1 MLKEYLESI
10 KDLTPES
17 NELTHRT
24 FLQILLISLKDDFN
38 TEFKIEHEPK
48 KDKQGGQPDFRVSYQ
63 GLNIGYIE
71 NKRVGTDLIQL
82 LKSDQILKYLEL
94 NPNLMLTDYLNFV
107 WVGKDENNAP
117 LIKKEISVSSLDE
130 LSKPLKPNPQT
141 ECDLVELFKSFFN
154 YEAAPIT
161 NAKDFATHLSA
172 PTKYLKDALIQYQ
185 EKAQVSSIFNNF
197 KEYLYEELSF
207 EDFSDALAQTLTYS
221 LFLAKLNHP
230 FEKINLDNV
239 RSSIPENFAVIR
251 EMADF
256 LKKLD
261 AIKEIQW
268 LLDEILSLINH
279 VNMDS
284 IIKDLNDDKD
294 PYLHFYET
302 FLSAYDPKLREKKG
316 VYYTPDSVVKFII
329 NALDSLL
336 KTHFKDA
343 PLGLKSALDNENIK
357 LLDFATGTGTFLL
370 EAFRKAL
377 ETRKTSDGGT
387 STKEDKYQNLLKQF
401 YGFEYLIAPYAIA
414 HLNLSQAFKEE
425 FKKPLKEND
434 ALQIILTNTLIQPSE
449 IAADR
454 GLQPIF
460 EKELK
465 SAQEIKK
472 DEKILIITGNPPYS
486 GASSNEGL
494 FEWEVRATYGIEPE
508 FQTIEIERNVKL
520 TDKIKKLLKNIQTQN
535 EGDKS
540 VKNTNKDAL
549 KNLKK
554 LHSKYKLQKEKNPKW
569 LLDDYVKFM
578 RFAQNKIESL
588 GHGLFGFI
596 SNNAFLDNPT
606 FRGLRRSLL
615 ECYDELYIL
624 NLHGNARKKEE
635 TPQGAKDENV
645 FNIMQGV
652 SINLFVKKA
661 QATKQKILQKI
672 YYYDVYGERAEKYDF
687 LAQNDLNSIEWLE
700 LAPREPFYLLIPQK
714 TSLLDEYEQG
724 FSVQDMFQVGSTGIC
739 SQRDH
744 VVFHK
749 DKESLLKLLKDFST
763 LEPSE
768 LRRIYN
774 IKKDGRDWRLEYAIK
789 DVKANANNLE
799 EYIVSCQYRPFD
811 FYYTYYTGKSKSFIA
826 YPRGEVF
833 KHMLPPPTNPKTP
846 NQTCKNVALNIARQS
861 KMHGEWR
868 YVMAHKELVDI
879 NLIASAGS
887 MGVGYNYPICQFN
900 NPNYTENFTP
910 EFRSFIDKHY
920 NHSFEP
926 LEVLGY
932 IYALLYSPNYRKRY
946 EEFLKADYPKILFTN
961 NKDLFRVLSL
971 LGIELIGLHVL
982 NQESLNHSFEKLK
995 DATIGG
1001 SYYKEAHER
1010 NPIIKKPSYNEPE
1023 QRLYINHSAY
1033 FRGVSEEIYN
1043 YMIGG
1048 YGVLDKYLKSHKNE
1062 SCNFDHVSNIIKV
1075 IARTIEIQKTLGFLT
1090 SDLPHLKG
1098 NDSQALM
1105 QEILQNP
1112 PPPPHLIPIS
1122 PLSYRAKPKP
1132 SEILTLMPHSSAKKQ
1147 AITISIAEA
1156 EVQPSLYSVLP
1167 NLALICDRGS
1177 KVSPIS
1183 NVFVTNM
1190 LCDLHVN
1197 GSGSYAFLLYRLE

>member
-10 KDLTPES
+10 KDLTSEK
-17 NELTHRT
+17 NELTHRF
-24 FLQILLISLKDDFN
+24 FLHNLLDKLKNHFN
-38 TEFKIEHEPK
+38 KEFKIEHEPER
-48 KDKQGGQPDFRVSYQ
+48 KQGSQPDFRVSYQ
-63 GLNIGYIE
+63 GLNIGYVE
-71 NKRVGTDLIQL
+71 NKRVGTNLRQL
-82 LKSDQILKYLEL
+82 LESDQILKYLEL
-94 NPNLMLTDYLNFV
+94 NPNLMLTDYLKFM
-107 WVGKDENNAP
+107 WVGKDEKNAP
-117 LIKKEISVSSLDE
+117 SIKKEISVASPDE
-130 LSKPLKPNPQT
+130 LSKSLKPNPQT
-141 ECDLVELFKSFFN
+141 ERDLIELFKSFFN
-154 YEAAPIT
+154 HEAAPIT
-161 NAKDFATHLSA
+161 NAKDFATHLS
-172 PTKYLKDALIQYQ
+172 PRTRYLKDALIKYQ
-185 EKAQVSSIFNNF
+185 DKAQVSSIFKNF

-239 RSSIPENFAVIR
+239 RSSIPKNFAVIR

-261 AIKEIQW
+261 EIKEIQW
-268 LLDEILSLINH
+268 LLNEILSSINH
-279 VNMDS
+279 VDMDS
-284 IIKDLNDDKD
+284 ILKDLNDDKD

-302 FLSAYDPKLREKKG
+302 FLSAYDPKLRESKG

-336 KTHFKDA
+336 KTRFKDA

-377 ETRKTSDGGT
+377 EMRKTSDGGI

-434 ALQIILTNTLIQPSE
+434 ALKIILTNTLIQPSE
-449 IAADR
+449 IAAYR

-460 EKELK
+460 EKELS

-494 FEWEVRATYGIEPE
+494 FEWEVKATYGIEPE
-508 FQTIEIERNVKL
+508 FQTIEIEKKVKL
-520 TDKIKKLLKNIQTQN
+520 TAKIQTLLKNVQKQK
-535 EGDKS
+535 EGS
-540 VKNTNKDAL
+540 SKDAL
-549 KNLKK
+549 KALKNF
-554 LHSKYKLQKEKNPKW
+554 HSKYKLQKEKNPKW
-569 LLDDYVKFM
+569 LLDDYMKFM

-624 NLHGNARKKEE
+624 NLHGNARKKEK

-661 QATKQKILQKI
+661 QATKKI
-672 YYYDVYGERAEKYDF
+672 YYYDVYGERAEKYAF

-714 TSLLDEYEQG
+714 TPLLDEYEQG
-724 FSVQDMFQVGSTGIC
+724 FSVQDMFQISSVGITTG
-739 SQRDH
+739 
-744 VVFHK
+744 K
-749 DKESLLKLLKDFST
+749 DRIFIANNTESLK
-763 LEPSE
+763 EQV
-768 LRRIYN
+768 LRYCN
-774 IKKDGRDWRLEYAIK
+774 EFNEQYIK
-789 DVKANANNLE
+789 D
-799 EYIVSCQYRPFD
+799 IHYRPFD
-811 FYYTYYTGKSKSFIA
+811 IRKVYYDTKKLERARENT
-826 YPRGEVF
+826 F
-833 KHMLPPPTNPKTP
+833 KHMLPPPPPTNPKTP
-846 NQTCKNVALNIARQS
+846 NQMRKNVALNIARQS

-887 MGVGYNYPICQFN
+887 MGVGYNYPLYQFRD
-900 NPNYTENFTP
+900 PNYTENFTP

-926 LEVLGY
+926 LEILGY

-946 EEFLKADYPKILFTN
+946 EDFLKADYPKILFTK
-961 NKDLFRVLSL
+961 NKDLFRALSL

-982 NQESLNHSFEKLK
+982 NKESLNYSFEKLK
-995 DATIGG
+995 DATIGE
-1001 SYYKEAHER
+1001 SRYSPSDKLTEAHER
-1010 NPIIKKPSYNEPE
+1010 NPIIKKPSHNEPE

-1033 FRGVSEEIYN
+1033 FVGVSQEIYD
-1043 YMIGG
+1043 YRIGG
-1048 YGVLDKYLKSHKNE
+1048 YCVLDKYLKSHKNE

-1098 NDSQALM
+1098 NDSKALI

-1112 PPPPHLIPIS
+1112 PPPI
-1122 PLSYRAKPKP
+1122 
-1132 SEILTLMPHSSAKKQ
+1132 
-1147 AITISIAEA
+1147 
-1156 EVQPSLYSVLP
+1156 
-1167 NLALICDRGS
+1167 
-1177 KVSPIS
+1177 
-1183 NVFVTNM
+1183 
-1190 LCDLHVN
+1190 
-1197 GSGSYAFLLYRLE
+1197 

>member
-1 MLKEYLESI
+1 MLKEYLEGI
-10 KDLTPES
+10 KDLTPEK
-17 NELTHRT
+17 NELTHRF
-24 FLQILLISLKDDFN
+24 FLHNLLDKLKNHFN
-38 TEFKIEHEPK
+38 KEFKIEHEPER
-48 KDKQGGQPDFRVSYQ
+48 KQGSQPDFRISYQ

-71 NKRVGTDLIQL
+71 NKRVGTDLRKIVESE
-82 LKSDQILKYLEL
+82 KSKQILKYLEL
-94 NPNLMLTDYLNFV
+94 NPNLMLTDYLNFM

-117 LIKKEISVSSLDE
+117 LIKKEISVASLDE

-141 ECDLVELFKSFFN
+141 ERDLIGFFKGFFN
-154 YEAAPIT
+154 YESAPIT
-161 NAKDFATHLSA
+161 NAKDFATHLSV

-185 EKAQVSSIFNNF
+185 KDEQVSSIFKNF

-207 EDFSDALAQTLTYS
+207 EDFSDAFAQTLTYS

-230 FEKINLDNV
+230 CEKINLDNV
-239 RSSIPENFAVIR
+239 RSSIPKNFAVIR

-268 LLDEILSLINH
+268 LLNEILSLINH
-279 VNMDS
+279 VDMDS

-336 KTHFKDA
+336 KTRFKDA

-377 ETRKTSDGGT
+377 EVRKTSDGGT

-449 IAADR
+449 IVAYR
-454 GLQPIF
+454 GLSPIF

-465 SAQEIKK
+465 SAQEIKRN
-472 DEKILIITGNPPYS
+472 ENILIITGNPPYS

-494 FEWEVRATYGIEPE
+494 FEWEVKATYGIEPE
-508 FQTIEIERNVKL
+508 FQTIEVEKNAKL
-520 TDKIKKLLKNIQTQN
+520 TDKIQTLLNNIQKQKESGN
-535 EGDKS
+535 NND
-540 VKNTNKDAL
+540 L
-549 KNLKK
+549 KKLKK

-635 TPQGAKDENV
+635 TPQGTKDENV

-661 QATKQKILQKI
+661 QTTKQKIH
-672 YYYDVYGERAEKYDF
+672 YYDVYGQRAEKYAF

-700 LAPREPFYLLIPQK
+700 LTPRAPFYLLLPLK
-714 TSLLDEYEQG
+714 TPLLEEYEQG
-724 FSVQDMFQVGSTGIC
+724 FSVQDMFQVGGTGIC
-739 SQRDH
+739 SKRDH

-749 DKESLLKLLKDFST
+749 DKGSLLKLLKDFST

-768 LRRIYN
+768 LHRKYDIEDTEGWKLGRAIEN
-774 IKKDGRDWRLEYAIK
+774 VKKNQHELEK
-789 DVKANANNLE
+789 
-799 EYIVSCQYRPFD
+799 YIVSCQYRPFD
-811 FYYTYYTGKSKSFIA
+811 YRWTYYTDKSCGFLA
-826 YPRGEVF
+826 RPVYDVF
-833 KHMLPPPTNPKTP
+833 KHMLPPPPPQQNPKTP
-846 NQTCKNVALNIARQS
+846 NQTRKNVALNTPRQLKNNDKS
-861 KMHGEWR
+861 WTQCFISSS
-868 YVMAHKELVDI
+868 I
-879 NLIASAGS
+879 NDQGLSSGGNGAG
-887 MGVGYNYPICQFN
+887 VNYPLYQFRD
-900 NPNYTENFTP
+900 PNYTENFTP

-961 NKDLFRVLSL
+961 NKDLFMVLSL

-982 NQESLNHSFEKLK
+982 NKESLNHSFEKLK
-995 DATIGG
+995 DATIGE
-1001 SYYKEAHER
+1001 SCYKEER
-1010 NPIIKKPSYNEPE
+1010 NPTISKKPSYNEPE

-1033 FRGVSEEIYN
+1033 FRGVSEEIYH

-1062 SCNFDHVSNIIKV
+1062 SCNFDHVRNIIKV

-1098 NDSQALM
+1098 NDSEALM

-1132 SEILTLMPHSSAKKQ
+1132 SEILTLMPHSSAKKR
-1147 AITISIAEA
+1147 AITISTA
-1156 EVQPSLYSVLP
+1156 EVGDQLSPYSALS
-1167 NLALICDRGS
+1167 NLALVCDRGS
-1177 KVSPIS
+1177 KVSSIS

-1197 GSGSYAFLLYRLE
+1197 GSGSYAFLLFRLKMSE

>member
-1 MLKEYLESI
+1 MLKEYLEGI
-10 KDLTPES
+10 KDLTPEK
-17 NELTHRT
+17 NELTHRL
-24 FLQILLISLKDDFN
+24 FLHNLLDKLKNHFN
-38 TEFKIEHEPK
+38 KEFKIEHEPER
-48 KDKQGGQPDFRVSYQ
+48 KQGSQPDFRISYQ
-63 GLNIGYIE
+63 GLSIGYIE
-71 NKRVGTDLIQL
+71 NKRAGTNLSQL

-94 NPNLMLTDYLNFV
+94 NPNLMLTDYLNFM

-117 LIKKEISVSSLDE
+117 LIKKEISVASLDE
-130 LSKPLKPNPQT
+130 LSKPLKPKPQT
-141 ECDLVELFKSFFN
+141 ERDLIELFKSFFN
-154 YEAAPIT
+154 HEAAPIT
-161 NAKDFATHLSA
+161 NAKDFATHLS
-172 PTKYLKDALIQYQ
+172 PHTKYLKDALIKYQ
-185 EKAQVSSIFNNF
+185 EKAQVSSIFKNF

-239 RSSIPENFAVIR
+239 RSSIPKNFAVIR

-268 LLDEILSLINH
+268 LLNEILSSINH
-279 VNMDS
+279 VDMDS
-284 IIKDLNDDKD
+284 ILKDLNDDKD

-336 KTHFKDA
+336 KTRFKDA
-343 PLGLKSALDNENIK
+343 PLGLKSTLDNENIK

-377 ETRKTSDGGT
+377 EVRKTSDGGT

-434 ALQIILTNTLIQPSE
+434 ALKIILTNTLIQPSE
-449 IAADR
+449 IAAYR
-454 GLQPIF
+454 GLNPIF
-460 EKELK
+460 ETELLN
-465 SAQEIKK
+465 AQEIKK
-472 DEKILIITGNPPYS
+472 DENILIITGNPPYS

-494 FEWEVRATYGIEPE
+494 FEWEVKATYGIEPE
-508 FQTIEIERNVKL
+508 FQTIEIEKKVKL
-520 TDKIKKLLKNIQTQN
+520 TAKIQTLLKNIQTQKQ
-535 EGDKS
+535 GDKS
-540 VKNTNKDAL
+540 VKNTDKDAL
-549 KNLKK
+549 KNLKQI
-554 LHSKYKLQKEKNPKW
+554 HSKYKLQDEKNPKW
-569 LLDDYVKFM
+569 ILDDYVKFM

-624 NLHGNARKKEE
+624 NLHGNARKKEK

-645 FNIMQGV
+645 FNIKQGV

-661 QATKQKILQKI
+661 QTTKQKIH
-672 YYYDVYGERAEKYDF
+672 YYDVYGERAEKYAF
-687 LAQNDLNSIEWLE
+687 LAQNDLKSIEWLE
-700 LAPREPFYLLIPQK
+700 LAPREPFYLLLPLK
-714 TSLLDEYEQG
+714 TRLLDEYEQG
-724 FSVQDMFQVGSTGIC
+724 FSVQKMFQISSVGIVTG
-739 SQRDH
+739 
-744 VVFHK
+744 K
-749 DKESLLKLLKDFST
+749 DRIFIANNTESLKEQVLKYCNEFN
-763 LEPSE
+763 EFNE
-768 LRRIYN
+768 QY
-774 IKKDGRDWRLEYAIK
+774 IK
-789 DVKANANNLE
+789 D
-799 EYIVSCQYRPFD
+799 IHYRPFD
-811 FYYTYYTGKSKSFIA
+811 IRKVYYDTKKLERARENT
-826 YPRGEVF
+826 F
-833 KHMLPPPTNPKTP
+833 KHMLPPPPPTNPKTP
-846 NQTCKNVALNIARQS
+846 NQTRKNVALNTPRQLKNNDKS
-861 KMHGEWR
+861 WTQCFISSC
-868 YVMAHKELVDI
+868 I
-879 NLIASAGS
+879 NDQGLSSGGNGAG
-887 MGVGYNYPICQFN
+887 VNYPLYQFRD
-900 NPNYTENFTP
+900 PNYTENFTP

-946 EEFLKADYPKILFTN
+946 EDFLKADYPKILFTED
-961 NKDLFRVLSL
+961 KDLFRILSL

-982 NQESLNHSFEKLK
+982 NQESLNYSFEKLK
-995 DATIGG
+995 DATIGE
-1001 SYYKEAHER
+1001 SVYKEER
-1010 NPIIKKPSYNEPE
+1010 NPIIKKPSHNE

-1033 FRGVSEEIYN
+1033 FVGVSQEIYD
-1043 YMIGG
+1043 YRIGG
-1048 YGVLDKYLKSHKNE
+1048 YCVLDKYLKSHKDE
-1062 SCNFDHVSNIIKV
+1062 SCDFDHVSNIIKV

-1132 SEILTLMPHSSAKKQ
+1132 SETLTLMVHSSAKKQ
-1147 AITISIAEA
+1147 AITTSTAEA
-1156 EVQPSLYSVLP
+1156 EVQPSLYSALS

-1197 GSGSYAFLLYRLE
+1197 GSGSYAFLLYRLK

>member
-10 KDLTPES
+10 KDLTPEK
-17 NELTHRT
+17 NELTHRPS
-24 FLQILLISLKDDFN
+24 LYNLLDGLKKNFN
-38 TEFKIEHEPK
+38 KEFKIEHEPK

-71 NKRVGTDLIQL
+71 NKRVGTNLSQL

-94 NPNLMLTDYLNFV
+94 NPNLMLTDYLNFM
-107 WVGKDENNAP
+107 WVGKDEKNAP
-117 LIKKEISVSSLDE
+117 LNKKEISIASLDE

-141 ECDLVELFKSFFN
+141 ERDLIELFKSFFN
-154 YEAAPIT
+154 HEAAPIT
-161 NAKDFATHLSA
+161 NAKDFATHLS
-172 PTKYLKDALIQYQ
+172 PRTKYLKDALIKYQ

-239 RSSIPENFAVIR
+239 RSSIPKNFAVIR

-261 AIKEIQW
+261 EIEEIQW
-268 LLDEILSLINH
+268 LLNEILSSINH
-279 VNMDS
+279 VDMDS
-284 IIKDLNDDKD
+284 ILKDLNDDKD

-336 KTHFKDA
+336 KMHFKDA

-377 ETRKTSDGGT
+377 ETRKTSDGGI

-508 FQTIEIERNVKL
+508 FQTIEIEKKVKL
-520 TDKIKKLLKNIQTQN
+520 TDKIKKLLNNIQTQKQ
-535 EGDKS
+535 GDKS
-540 VKNTNKDAL
+540 VKNTNKNAL
-549 KNLKK
+549 KNLKQ

-635 TPQGAKDENV
+635 TPQGTKDENV

-661 QATKQKILQKI
+661 QTTKQKIH
-672 YYYDVYGERAEKYDF
+672 YYDVYGQRAEKYAF
-687 LAQNDLNSIEWLE
+687 LAQHDLNSINWLE
-700 LAPREPFYLLIPQK
+700 LAPREPFYLLLPLK
-714 TSLLDEYEQG
+714 TPLLDEYEQG
-724 FSVQDMFQVGSTGIC
+724 FSVQDMFQVGGTGIC
-739 SQRDH
+739 SKKDH

-749 DKESLLKLLKDFST
+749 DKKSLLELLKDFSI

-768 LRRIYN
+768 LRRKY
-774 IKKDGRDWRLEYAIK
+774 DIK
-789 DVKANANNLE
+789 DAEGWKLGRAIENVKKNQHELE
-799 EYIVSCQYRPFD
+799 KYIVLCQYRPFD
-811 FYYTYYTGKSKSFIA
+811 YRWTYYTDKSCGFLA
-826 YPRGEVF
+826 RPVYDVF
-833 KHMLPPPTNPKTP
+833 KHMLPPPPPTNPKAP
-846 NQTCKNVALNIARQS
+846 NQTRKNVALITSRRFCQS
-861 KMHGEWR
+861 QK
-868 YVMAHKELVDI
+868 
-879 NLIASAGS
+879 S
-887 MGVGYNYPICQFN
+887 GVGFVSNKISDLRTWTCPGMEGGDYVNPLYHS
-900 NPNYTENFTP
+900 PNYTENFTP
-910 EFRSFIDKHY
+910 KFRSFIDKHY

-982 NQESLNHSFEKLK
+982 NKESLNYSFEKLK
-995 DATIGG
+995 DATIGE
-1001 SYYKEAHER
+1001 SCYKEAHDR
-1010 NPIIKKPSYNEPE
+1010 NPIISKKPSYNEPE

-1033 FRGVSEEIYN
+1033 FVGVSQEIYN
-1043 YMIGG
+1043 YRIGG
-1048 YGVLDKYLKSHKNE
+1048 YCVLDKYLKSHKGE
-1062 SCNFDHVSNIIKV
+1062 SCDFDHVSNIIKV

-1098 NDSQALM
+1098 NDSEALM

-1147 AITISIAEA
+1147 ATTISTAEA

-1167 NLALICDRGS
+1167 NLALVCDRGS

>member
-1 MLKEYLESI
+1 MLKEYLEGI
-10 KDLTPES
+10 KDITHES
-17 NELTHRT
+17 NELTHRA
-24 FLQILLISLKDDFN
+24 FLQILLKGLKDNFN
-38 TEFKIEHEPK
+38 KEFKIEHEPK

-71 NKRVGTDLIQL
+71 NKRVGTDLDQL
-82 LKSDQILKYLEL
+82 LKSDQVLKYLEL

-107 WVGKDENNAP
+107 WVGKDEESKP
-117 LIKKEISVSSLDE
+117 LIKREISVASLDE
-130 LSKPLKPNPQT
+130 LSKPLKPKPQT
-141 ECDLVELFKSFFN
+141 ECDLIELFKSFFN
-154 YEAAPIT
+154 NEPAPIT
-161 NAKDFATHLSA
+161 NAKDFATHLS
-172 PTKYLKDALIQYQ
+172 PCTKYLKDALIKYQ
-185 EKAQVSSIFNNF
+185 EKEQVSSIFNNF

-239 RSSIPENFAVIR
+239 RSSIPKNFAVIR

-261 AIKEIQW
+261 EIKEIQW
-268 LLDEILSLINH
+268 LLNEILSSINH
-279 VNMDS
+279 VDMDS
-284 IIKDLNDDKD
+284 ILKDLNDDKD

-302 FLSAYDPKLREKKG
+302 FLSAYDPKLRESKG

-377 ETRKTSDGGT
+377 EMRKTSDGGT

-434 ALQIILTNTLIQPSE
+434 ALKIILTNTLIQPSE
-449 IAADR
+449 IVAHR

-472 DEKILIITGNPPYS
+472 DENILIITGNPPYS
-486 GASSNEGL
+486 GASENKGL
-494 FEWEVRATYGIEPE
+494 FEWEVKATYGIEPK

-520 TDKIKKLLKNIQTQN
+520 TDKIQTLLKNIQKQK
-535 EGDKS
+535 ESGS
-540 VKNTNKDAL
+540 KNAL
-549 KNLKK
+549 KELKS

-578 RFAQNKIESL
+578 RFAQNKIKSL

-661 QATKQKILQKI
+661 QTTKQKIF
-672 YYYDVYGERAEKYDF
+672 YYDVYGQRAEKYAF

-700 LAPREPFYLLIPQK
+700 LTPREPFYLLIPQE
-714 TSLLDEYEQG
+714 TPLLEEYEQG
-724 FSVQDMFQVGSTGIC
+724 FSVQDMFKISSVGITTG
-739 SQRDH
+739 
-744 VVFHK
+744 K
-749 DKESLLKLLKDFST
+749 DRIFIANNTESLKEQVLKYCNEFNEQCVKD
-763 LEPSE
+763 
-768 LRRIYN
+768 IH
-774 IKKDGRDWRLEYAIK
+774 
-789 DVKANANNLE
+789 
-799 EYIVSCQYRPFD
+799 YRPFD
-811 FYYTYYTGKSKSFIA
+811 IRKVYYDTKKLERARENT
-826 YPRGEVF
+826 F
-833 KHMLPPPTNPKTP
+833 KHMLPPPPPTNPKTP
-846 NQTCKNVALNIARQS
+846 NQTHKNVALNTPRQLKNNDKS
-861 KMHGEWR
+861 WTQCFISSS
-868 YVMAHKELVDI
+868 I
-879 NLIASAGS
+879 NDQGLSSGGNGAG
-887 MGVGYNYPICQFN
+887 VNYPLYQFRD
-900 NPNYTENFTP
+900 PNYTENFTP

-920 NHSFEP
+920 SHSFEP

-946 EEFLKADYPKILFTN
+946 EDFLKADYPKILFTN
-961 NKDLFRVLSL
+961 NKDLFRTLSL

-995 DATIGG
+995 DATIGE
-1001 SYYKEAHER
+1001 SYYKEEH
-1010 NPIIKKPSYNEPE
+1010 NPIISKKPSHNEPE

-1033 FRGVSEEIYN
+1033 FRGVSQEIYD
-1043 YMIGG
+1043 YRIGG
-1048 YGVLDKYLKSHKNE
+1048 YCVLDKYLKSHKGE
-1062 SCNFDHVSNIIKV
+1062 PCDFDHVTNIIKV
-1075 IARTIEIQKTLGFLT
+1075 IARTIEIQKMLGFLT

-1098 NDSQALM
+1098 NDSEALM
-1105 QEILQNP
+1105 QEILQN

-1132 SEILTLMPHSSAKKQ
+1132 LEILTLMAHSSAKKQ
-1147 AITISIAEA
+1147 ATTISIAEA
-1156 EVQPSLYSVLP
+1156 EVQPSLYSALS
-1167 NLALICDRGS
+1167 NLALVCDRGS

-1197 GSGSYAFLLYRLE
+1197 GSGSYAFLLFRLKMSE

>member
-10 KDLTPES
+10 KDLTPEK
-17 NELTHRT
+17 NELTHR
-24 FLQILLISLKDDFN
+24 LSLHNLLNRLKDNFN
-38 TEFKIEHEPK
+38 KEFKIEHEPK
-48 KDKQGGQPDFRVSYQ
+48 KEQGSQPDFRVSFQ

-71 NKRVGTDLIQL
+71 NKRAGINLSQL
-82 LKSDQILKYLEL
+82 LKSDQIRKYLEL
-94 NPNLMLTDYLNFV
+94 NPNLMLTDYLNFM

-117 LIKKEISVSSLDE
+117 LIKKEISVASLDK
-130 LSKPLKPNPQT
+130 LSKPLKPKPQT
-141 ECDLVELFKSFFN
+141 ERDLIELFKSFFN
-154 YEAAPIT
+154 HEVAPIT
-161 NAKDFATHLSA
+161 NAKDFATHLS
-172 PTKYLKDALIQYQ
+172 PRTRYLKDALIKYQ
-185 EKAQVSSIFNNF
+185 EKTQVSSIFNNF

-261 AIKEIQW
+261 GIKEIQW
-268 LLDEILSLINH
+268 LLNEILSSINH
-279 VNMDS
+279 VDMDS
-284 IIKDLNDDKD
+284 ILKDLNDDKD

-302 FLSAYDPKLREKKG
+302 FLSAYDPKLRKSKG

-377 ETRKTSDGGT
+377 EMRKTSDGGI

-434 ALQIILTNTLIQPSE
+434 ALKIILTNTLIQPSE
-449 IAADR
+449 IAAYR
-454 GLQPIF
+454 GLNPIF
-460 EKELK
+460 ETELLN
-465 SAQEIKK
+465 AQEIKK
-472 DEKILIITGNPPYS
+472 DENILIITGNPPYS

-494 FEWEVRATYGIEPE
+494 FEWEVKATYGIEPE
-508 FQTIEIERNVKL
+508 FQTIEIEKKVKL
-520 TDKIKKLLKNIQTQN
+520 TDKIKKLLKNLQTQKESSN
-535 EGDKS
+535 QTQKQSNKS

-549 KNLKK
+549 KSLKQIY
-554 LHSKYKLQKEKNPKW
+554 SKYKLQDEKNPKW

-624 NLHGNARKKEE
+624 NLHGNARKKEK
-635 TPQGAKDENV
+635 TPQGADDDNV
-645 FNIMQGV
+645 FNIKQGV

-661 QATKQKILQKI
+661 QITKQKIH
-672 YYYDVYGERAEKYDF
+672 YYDVYGERAEKYAF

-700 LAPREPFYLLIPQK
+700 LTPREPFYLLLPLE
-714 TSLLDEYEQG
+714 TPLLDEYEQG
-724 FSVQDMFQVGSTGIC
+724 FSVQKMFQVGGTGIC
-739 SQRDH
+739 SKRDH

-749 DKESLLKLLKDFST
+749 NKESLLELLKDFST
-763 LEPSE
+763 LEPNE
-768 LRRIYN
+768 LRRKYDIGN
-774 IKKDGRDWRLEYAIK
+774 DSRDWRLEYAIRE
-789 DVKANANNLE
+789 VKTNIKRLE
-799 EYIVSCQYRPFD
+799 EYIVLCQYRPFD
-811 FYYTYYTGKSKSFIA
+811 YRWTYYTPNSRTFLA
-826 YPRGEVF
+826 YPVYDVF
-833 KHMLPPPTNPKTP
+833 KPMLRGGGAPPPPPTNPKTP
-846 NQTCKNVALNIARQS
+846 NQTHKNVVLNTPRQLKNNDKS
-861 KMHGEWR
+861 WTQCFISSC
-868 YVMAHKELVDI
+868 I
-879 NLIASAGS
+879 NDQGLSSGGNGAG
-887 MGVGYNYPICQFN
+887 VNYPLYQFRD
-900 NPNYTENFTP
+900 PNYTENFTP

-926 LEVLGY
+926 LEILGY

-946 EEFLKADYPKILFTN
+946 EGFLKIDYPKILFTE
-961 NKDLFRVLSL
+961 NKDLFRALSL

-982 NQESLNHSFEKLK
+982 NQESLNYSFEKLK
-995 DATIGG
+995 DATIGE
-1001 SYYKEAHER
+1001 SCYKKAHER
-1010 NPIIKKPSYNEPE
+1010 NSIISQNPSHNEPE
-1023 QRLYINHSAY
+1023 KRLYINHSAY
-1033 FRGVSEEIYN
+1033 FSGVSQEIYD
-1043 YMIGG
+1043 YRIGG
-1048 YGVLDKYLKSHKNE
+1048 YCVLDKYLKSHKNE
-1062 SCNFDHVSNIIKV
+1062 PCDFDHVTCIIKV

-1098 NDSQALM
+1098 NDSKALM

-1112 PPPPHLIPIS
+1112 PPPPI
-1122 PLSYRAKPKP
+1122 
-1132 SEILTLMPHSSAKKQ
+1132 
-1147 AITISIAEA
+1147 
-1156 EVQPSLYSVLP
+1156 
-1167 NLALICDRGS
+1167 
-1177 KVSPIS
+1177 
-1183 NVFVTNM
+1183 
-1190 LCDLHVN
+1190 
-1197 GSGSYAFLLYRLE
+1197 

>member
-10 KDLTPES
+10 KDLTPEK
-17 NELTHRT
+17 NELTHRH
-24 FLQILLISLKDDFN
+24 FLHNLLDKLKNHFN
-38 TEFKIEHEPK
+38 KEFKIEHEPK
-48 KDKQGGQPDFRVSYQ
+48 REQRSQPDFRVSFQ

-71 NKRVGTDLIQL
+71 NKRVGTDLRKIVESE
-82 LKSDQILKYLEL
+82 KSDQILKYLEL

-107 WVGKDENNAP
+107 WVGKDENNEP
-117 LIKKEISVSSLDE
+117 LIKKEISVASPDE
-130 LSKPLKPNPQT
+130 LSKPLKPKPQT
-141 ECDLVELFKSFFN
+141 ERDLIELFKSFFN

-161 NAKDFATHLSA
+161 NAKDFATHLSV
-172 PTKYLKDALIQYQ
+172 PTKYLKDALITYQ
-185 EKAQVSSIFNNF
+185 KDDQVSSIFKNF

-207 EDFSDALAQTLTYS
+207 EDFSDAFAQTLTYS

-239 RSSIPENFAVIR
+239 RSSIPKNFAVIR

-268 LLDEILSLINH
+268 LLNEILSLINH
-279 VNMDS
+279 VDMDS

-336 KTHFKDA
+336 KTRFKDA

-377 ETRKTSDGGT
+377 EVRKTSDGGT

-434 ALQIILTNTLIQPSE
+434 ALKIILTNTLIQPSE
-449 IAADR
+449 IVAYR
-454 GLQPIF
+454 GLSPIF
-460 EKELK
+460 EKEL
-465 SAQEIKK
+465 SNAQGIKK
-472 DEKILIITGNPPYS
+472 NEKILIITGNPPYS
-486 GASSNEGL
+486 GASENKGL
-494 FEWEVRATYGIEPE
+494 FEWEVKATYGIEPE
-508 FQTIEIERNVKL
+508 FQTIEIEKNVKL
-520 TDKIKKLLKNIQTQN
+520 TDKIQTLLKNIQTQK
-535 EGDKS
+535 ESGS
-540 VKNTNKDAL
+540 KNAL
-549 KNLKK
+549 KELKS

-569 LLDDYVKFM
+569 LLDDYMKFM

-635 TPQGAKDENV
+635 TPQGAKDENI

-661 QATKQKILQKI
+661 QATKQKIF
-672 YYYDVYGERAEKYDF
+672 YYDVYGERAEKYAF
-687 LAQNDLNSIEWLE
+687 LAQNDLNSINWLE
-700 LAPREPFYLLIPQK
+700 LAPREPFYLLIPQE
-714 TSLLDEYEQG
+714 TPLLDEYEQG

-768 LRRIYN
+768 LRRVYN

-789 DVKANANNLE
+789 DVKANADNLE
-799 EYIVSCQYRPFD
+799 EYIVLCQYRPFD

-833 KHMLPPPTNPKTP
+833 KHMLP
-846 NQTCKNVALNIARQS
+846 
-861 KMHGEWR
+861 
-868 YVMAHKELVDI
+868 
-879 NLIASAGS
+879 
-887 MGVGYNYPICQFN
+887 
-900 NPNYTENFTP
+900 
-910 EFRSFIDKHY
+910 
-920 NHSFEP
+920 
-926 LEVLGY
+926 
-932 IYALLYSPNYRKRY
+932 
-946 EEFLKADYPKILFTN
+946 
-961 NKDLFRVLSL
+961 
-971 LGIELIGLHVL
+971 
-982 NQESLNHSFEKLK
+982 
-995 DATIGG
+995 
-1001 SYYKEAHER
+1001 
-1010 NPIIKKPSYNEPE
+1010 
-1023 QRLYINHSAY
+1023 
-1033 FRGVSEEIYN
+1033 
-1043 YMIGG
+1043 
-1048 YGVLDKYLKSHKNE
+1048 
-1062 SCNFDHVSNIIKV
+1062 
-1075 IARTIEIQKTLGFLT
+1075 
-1090 SDLPHLKG
+1090 
-1098 NDSQALM
+1098 
-1105 QEILQNP
+1105 
-1112 PPPPHLIPIS
+1112 
-1122 PLSYRAKPKP
+1122 
-1132 SEILTLMPHSSAKKQ
+1132 
-1147 AITISIAEA
+1147 
-1156 EVQPSLYSVLP
+1156 
-1167 NLALICDRGS
+1167 
-1177 KVSPIS
+1177 
-1183 NVFVTNM
+1183 
-1190 LCDLHVN
+1190 
-1197 GSGSYAFLLYRLE
+1197 

>member
-1 MLKEYLESI
+1 MLKEYLEGI
-10 KDLTPES
+10 KDLTPEK
-17 NELTHRT
+17 NELTHRPS
-24 FLQILLISLKDDFN
+24 LYNLLDKLKNHFN
-38 TEFKIEHEPK
+38 KEFKIEHEPK
-48 KDKQGGQPDFRVSYQ
+48 RDKQGGQPDFRISHQ

-71 NKRVGTDLIQL
+71 NKRAGTNLSQL

-94 NPNLMLTDYLNFV
+94 NPNLMLTDYLNFM

-117 LIKKEISVSSLDE
+117 LIKKEISVASLDE
-130 LSKPLKPNPQT
+130 LSKPLNPKPQT
-141 ECDLVELFKSFFN
+141 ERDLIELFKSFFN
-154 YEAAPIT
+154 HEAAPIA
-161 NAKDFATHLSA
+161 NAKDFATHLS
-172 PTKYLKDALIQYQ
+172 PRTKYLKDALIKYQ

-239 RSSIPENFAVIR
+239 RSSIPKNFAVIR

-261 AIKEIQW
+261 EIEEIQW
-268 LLDEILSLINH
+268 LLNEILSSINH
-279 VNMDS
+279 VDMDS
-284 IIKDLNDDKD
+284 ILKDLNDDKD

-302 FLSAYDPKLREKKG
+302 FLSAYDPKLRESKG

-434 ALQIILTNTLIQPSE
+434 ALKIILTNTLIQPSE
-449 IAADR
+449 IAAHR

-472 DEKILIITGNPPYS
+472 NENILIITGNPPYS

-494 FEWEVRATYGIEPE
+494 FEWEVKATYGIEPE
-508 FQTIEIERNVKL
+508 FQTIETKKNVKL
-520 TDKIKKLLKNIQTQN
+520 TDEIQTLLDNIQKQKESGSKNALKELKN
-535 EGDKS
+535 
-540 VKNTNKDAL
+540 
-549 KNLKK
+549 
-554 LHSKYKLQKEKNPKW
+554 LHSKYKLQEEKNPKW

-606 FRGLRRSLL
+606 FRGLRHSLL

-624 NLHGNARKKEE
+624 NLHGNARKKEK

-652 SINLFVKKA
+652 SINLFVKNP
-661 QATKQKILQKI
+661 QVVKQKIH
-672 YYYDVYGERAEKYDF
+672 YYDVYGQRAEKYAF

-700 LAPREPFYLLIPQK
+700 IAPRAPFYLLIPQE
-714 TSLLDEYEQG
+714 TLLLDEYEQG
-724 FSVQDMFQVGSTGIC
+724 FSVQEMFQVGSTGIC

-833 KHMLPPPTNPKTP
+833 KHMLPPPPTNPKTP
-846 NQTCKNVALNIARQS
+846 NQTRKNVALNTPRQLKNNDKS
-861 KMHGEWR
+861 WTQCFISSS
-868 YVMAHKELVDI
+868 I
-879 NLIASAGS
+879 NDQGLSSGGNGAG
-887 MGVGYNYPICQFN
+887 VNYPLYQFN

-920 NHSFEP
+920 SHSFEP

-961 NKDLFRVLSL
+961 NKDLFRALSL

-982 NQESLNHSFEKLK
+982 NQESLNHGFEKLK
-995 DATIGG
+995 DATIGE
-1001 SYYKEAHER
+1001 SCYSPSSKLTEVHDR
-1010 NPIIKKPSYNEPE
+1010 NPIIKKPSHKKPE
-1023 QRLYINHSAY
+1023 QRLYINSSAY
-1033 FRGVSEEIYN
+1033 FMGVSEEIYN

-1048 YGVLDKYLKSHKNE
+1048 YGVLEKYLKSHKNE
-1062 SCNFDHVSNIIKV
+1062 PCDFDHVSNIIKV

-1098 NDSQALM
+1098 NDSQALIQGNDSKALI

-1112 PPPPHLIPIS
+1112 PPPPI
-1122 PLSYRAKPKP
+1122 
-1132 SEILTLMPHSSAKKQ
+1132 
-1147 AITISIAEA
+1147 
-1156 EVQPSLYSVLP
+1156 
-1167 NLALICDRGS
+1167 
-1177 KVSPIS
+1177 
-1183 NVFVTNM
+1183 
-1190 LCDLHVN
+1190 
-1197 GSGSYAFLLYRLE
+1197 

>member
-1 MLKEYLESI
+1 MLKEYLEGI

-17 NELTHRT
+17 NEHTHRRP
-24 FLQILLISLKDDFN
+24 LENLLISLKDHFN
-38 TEFKIEHEPK
+38 KEFKIEHESK
-48 KDKQGGQPDFRVSYQ
+48 RERGSQPDFRISYQ

-71 NKRVGTDLIQL
+71 NKRVGTDLNQL
-82 LKSDQILKYLEL
+82 LESKQILKYLEL

-107 WVGKDENNAP
+107 WVGKDEENKP
-117 LIKKEISVSSLDE
+117 LTKRKISIASLDE
-130 LSKPLKPNPQT
+130 LSKPLKPKPQT
-141 ECDLVELFKSFFN
+141 ERDLIELFKSFFN

-161 NAKDFATHLSA
+161 NAKDFATHLS
-172 PTKYLKDALIQYQ
+172 PRTRYLKDALIKYQ
-185 EKAQVSSIFNNF
+185 EKTQVSSIFNNF

-239 RSSIPENFAVIR
+239 RSSIPKNFAVIR

-261 AIKEIQW
+261 VIKEIQW
-268 LLDEILSLINH
+268 LLNEILSLINH
-279 VNMDS
+279 VDMDS

-449 IAADR
+449 IVAYR
-454 GLQPIF
+454 GLNPIF
-460 EKELK
+460 ETELK

-472 DEKILIITGNPPYS
+472 NENILIITGNPPYS
-486 GASSNEGL
+486 GASENKGL
-494 FEWEVRATYGIEPE
+494 FEWEVKATYGIEPE
-508 FQTIEIERNVKL
+508 FQTIEIEKNIKL
-520 TDKIKKLLKNIQTQN
+520 TDKIQTLLNNIQTQK
-535 EGDKS
+535 ES
-540 VKNTNKDAL
+540 SSNKDAL
-549 KNLKK
+549 KALKN

-624 NLHGNARKKEE
+624 NLHGNARKKEK
-635 TPQGAKDENV
+635 TPQGADDENV
-645 FNIMQGV
+645 FNIKQGV
-652 SINLFVKKA
+652 SINLFVKNP
-661 QATKQKILQKI
+661 QTTKQKIH
-672 YYYDVYGERAEKYDF
+672 YYDVYGERAKKYAF

-700 LAPREPFYLLIPQK
+700 LTPREPFYLLLPLK
-714 TSLLDEYEQG
+714 THLLDEYEQG
-724 FSVQDMFQVGSTGIC
+724 FSVKDMFQISSVGIVTG
-739 SQRDH
+739 
-744 VVFHK
+744 K
-749 DKESLLKLLKDFST
+749 DRIFISNNTESLKEQVLKYCNEFN
-763 LEPSE
+763 EQ
-768 LRRIYN
+768 Y
-774 IKKDGRDWRLEYAIK
+774 IK
-789 DVKANANNLE
+789 D
-799 EYIVSCQYRPFD
+799 IHYRPFD
-811 FYYTYYTGKSKSFIA
+811 IRKVYYDTKKLERARENT
-826 YPRGEVF
+826 F
-833 KHMLPPPTNPKTP
+833 KHMLPPPPTNPKTP
-846 NQTCKNVALNIARQS
+846 NQTCKNVALNTPRQLKNNDKS
-861 KMHGEWR
+861 WTQCFISSC
-868 YVMAHKELVDI
+868 I
-879 NLIASAGS
+879 NDQGLSSGGNGAG
-887 MGVGYNYPICQFN
+887 VNYPLYQFN

-910 EFRSFIDKHY
+910 EFRGFIDKHY

-926 LEVLGY
+926 LEILGY

-946 EEFLKADYPKILFTN
+946 EGFLKMDYPKILFTK

-982 NQESLNHSFEKLK
+982 NQESLNYSFEKLK
-995 DATIGG
+995 DATIGE
-1001 SYYKEAHER
+1001 SCYKEGRER
-1010 NPIIKKPSYNEPE
+1010 NPIISEKPSHNEPE

-1033 FRGVSEEIYN
+1033 FSGVSQEIYD
-1043 YMIGG
+1043 YRIGG
-1048 YGVLDKYLKSHKNE
+1048 YCVLDKYLKSHKNE
-1062 SCNFDHVSNIIKV
+1062 PCDFDHVTRIIKV

-1098 NDSQALM
+1098 NVSEALM

-1112 PPPPHLIPIS
+1112 PPPPFNTNIALI
-1122 PLSYRAKPKP
+1122 LSRQAKA
-1132 SEILTLMPHSSAKKQ
+1132 STLTLIPHSSAKKQ
-1147 AITISIAEA
+1147 AITTSSA
-1156 EVQPSLYSVLP
+1156 EVRDWLSPYSALP

-1183 NVFVTNM
+1183 NLFVTNM

-1197 GSGSYAFLLYRLE
+1197 GSGSYAFLLYRLT

>member
-10 KDLTPES
+10 KDLTPEK
-17 NELTHRT
+17 NELTHRL
-24 FLQILLISLKDDFN
+24 FLHNLLDKLKNHFN
-38 TEFKIEHEPK
+38 KEFKIEHEPER
-48 KDKQGGQPDFRVSYQ
+48 KQGSQPDFRVSFQ

-71 NKRVGTDLIQL
+71 NKRAGTDLRKIVESE
-82 LKSDQILKYLEL
+82 KSDQILKYLEL
-94 NPNLMLTDYLNFV
+94 NPNLMLTDYLNFM
-107 WVGKDENNAP
+107 WVGKDEKNAP
-117 LIKKEISVSSLDE
+117 LIKKEISVASLDE
-130 LSKPLKPNPQT
+130 LSKPLKPKPQT
-141 ECDLVELFKSFFN
+141 ERDLIELFKSFFN
-154 YEAAPIT
+154 HEAAPIA
-161 NAKDFATHLSA
+161 NAKDFATHLS
-172 PTKYLKDALIQYQ
+172 PRTRYLKEALIKYQ
-185 EKAQVSSIFNNF
+185 EKTQVSSIFKNF

-239 RSSIPENFAVIR
+239 RSSIPKNFAVIR

-261 AIKEIQW
+261 EIKEIQW
-268 LLDEILSLINH
+268 LLNEILSSINH
-279 VNMDS
+279 VDMDS
-284 IIKDLNDDKD
+284 ILKDLNDDKD

-377 ETRKTSDGGT
+377 EMRKTSDGGT

-472 DEKILIITGNPPYS
+472 DENILIITGNPPYS
-486 GASSNEGL
+486 GASENKGL
-494 FEWEVRATYGIEPE
+494 FEWEVKATYGIEPE
-508 FQTIEIERNVKL
+508 FQTIEIEKNVKL
-520 TDKIKKLLKNIQTQN
+520 TDKIQTLLSSVQIQKQSGSKN
-535 EGDKS
+535 
-540 VKNTNKDAL
+540 AL
-549 KNLKK
+549 KELKK
-554 LHSKYKLQKEKNPKW
+554 LHSKYKLQNEKNPKW

-578 RFAQNKIESL
+578 RFAQNKIKSL

-661 QATKQKILQKI
+661 QTTKQKIH
-672 YYYDVYGERAEKYDF
+672 YYDVYGERAEKYAF

-700 LAPREPFYLLIPQK
+700 IAPRAPFYLLLPLE
-714 TSLLDEYEQG
+714 TRLLDEYEQG
-724 FSVQDMFQVGSTGIC
+724 FSVKDMFQISSVGIVTG
-739 SQRDH
+739 RDH
-744 VVFHK
+744 VIFHK

-768 LRRIYN
+768 LRRIYK
-774 IKKDGRDWRLEYAIK
+774 IKKDSRDWRLEYAIK
-789 DVKANANNLE
+789 DIKANADNLE
-799 EYIVSCQYRPFD
+799 KYIVLCQYRPFD

-833 KHMLPPPTNPKTP
+833 KHMLPPPPQ
-846 NQTCKNVALNIARQS
+846 QTLK
-861 KMHGEWR
+861 H
-868 YVMAHKELVDI
+868 
-879 NLIASAGS
+879 
-887 MGVGYNYPICQFN
+887 PI
-900 NPNYTENFTP
+900 
-910 EFRSFIDKHY
+910 K
-920 NHSFEP
+920 
-926 LEVLGY
+926 
-932 IYALLYSPNYRKRY
+932 
-946 EEFLKADYPKILFTN
+946 
-961 NKDLFRVLSL
+961 
-971 LGIELIGLHVL
+971 
-982 NQESLNHSFEKLK
+982 
-995 DATIGG
+995 
-1001 SYYKEAHER
+1001 
-1010 NPIIKKPSYNEPE
+1010 
-1023 QRLYINHSAY
+1023 
-1033 FRGVSEEIYN
+1033 
-1043 YMIGG
+1043 
-1048 YGVLDKYLKSHKNE
+1048 
-1062 SCNFDHVSNIIKV
+1062 
-1075 IARTIEIQKTLGFLT
+1075 
-1090 SDLPHLKG
+1090 
-1098 NDSQALM
+1098 
-1105 QEILQNP
+1105 
-1112 PPPPHLIPIS
+1112 
-1122 PLSYRAKPKP
+1122 RAKM
-1132 SEILTLMPHSSAKKQ
+1132 S
-1147 AITISIAEA
+1147 
-1156 EVQPSLYSVLP
+1156 
-1167 NLALICDRGS
+1167 R
-1177 KVSPIS
+1177 
-1183 NVFVTNM
+1183 
-1190 LCDLHVN
+1190 
-1197 GSGSYAFLLYRLE
+1197 

>member
-10 KDLTPES
+10 KDLTPEK
-17 NELTHRT
+17 NEHTHRPS
-24 FLQILLISLKDDFN
+24 LHNLLDKLKNHFN
-38 TEFKIEHEPK
+38 KEFKIEHEPK
-48 KDKQGGQPDFRVSYQ
+48 REQGSQPDFRISYQ

-71 NKRVGTDLIQL
+71 NKRVGTDLRQL
-82 LKSDQILKYLEL
+82 LKSEKNDQILKYLEL
-94 NPNLMLTDYLNFV
+94 NPNLMLTDYLKFM
-107 WVGKDENNAP
+107 WVGKDEKNAP
-117 LIKKEISVSSLDE
+117 FIKKEISVASLDE
-130 LSKPLKPNPQT
+130 LSKPLKPKPQT
-141 ECDLVELFKSFFN
+141 ERDLIELFKSFFN
-154 YEAAPIT
+154 HEAAPIA
-161 NAKDFATHLSA
+161 NAKDFATHLS
-172 PTKYLKDALIQYQ
+172 PRTKYLKDALIKYQ
-185 EKAQVSSIFNNF
+185 EKTQVSSIFKNF

-239 RSSIPENFAVIR
+239 RSSIPKNFAVIR

-261 AIKEIQW
+261 EIKEIQW
-268 LLDEILSLINH
+268 LLNEILSSINH
-279 VNMDS
+279 VDMDS
-284 IIKDLNDDKD
+284 ILKDLNDDKD

-302 FLSAYDPKLREKKG
+302 FLSAYDPKLRESKG

-449 IAADR
+449 IVAYR

-486 GASSNEGL
+486 GASENKGL
-494 FEWEVRATYGIEPE
+494 FEWEVKATYGIEPE

-520 TDKIKKLLKNIQTQN
+520 TDKIKTLLSSVQIQK
-535 EGDKS
+535 ESGS
-540 VKNTNKDAL
+540 KDAL
-549 KNLKK
+549 KNLKQ
-554 LHSKYKLQKEKNPKW
+554 LHSKYKLQNEKNPKW
-569 LLDDYVKFM
+569 LLDDYMKFM
-578 RFAQNKIESL
+578 RFAQNKIKSL

-645 FNIMQGV
+645 FNIKQGV

-661 QATKQKILQKI
+661 QTTKQKIH
-672 YYYDVYGERAEKYDF
+672 YYDVYGQRAEKYAF

-700 LAPREPFYLLIPQK
+700 LTPREPFYLLLPLK
-714 TSLLDEYEQG
+714 TPLLDEYEQG

-768 LRRIYN
+768 LRRIYK
-774 IKKDGRDWRLEYAIK
+774 IKKDSRDWRLEYAIK

-833 KHMLPPPTNPKTP
+833 KHMLPPP
-846 NQTCKNVALNIARQS
+846 
-861 KMHGEWR
+861 
-868 YVMAHKELVDI
+868 
-879 NLIASAGS
+879 
-887 MGVGYNYPICQFN
+887 
-900 NPNYTENFTP
+900 
-910 EFRSFIDKHY
+910 
-920 NHSFEP
+920 
-926 LEVLGY
+926 
-932 IYALLYSPNYRKRY
+932 
-946 EEFLKADYPKILFTN
+946 
-961 NKDLFRVLSL
+961 NK
-971 LGIELIGLHVL
+971 
-982 NQESLNHSFEKLK
+982 
-995 DATIGG
+995 
-1001 SYYKEAHER
+1001 
-1010 NPIIKKPSYNEPE
+1010 P
-1023 QRLYINHSAY
+1023 
-1033 FRGVSEEIYN
+1033 
-1043 YMIGG
+1043 
-1048 YGVLDKYLKSHKNE
+1048 
-1062 SCNFDHVSNIIKV
+1062 
-1075 IARTIEIQKTLGFLT
+1075 
-1090 SDLPHLKG
+1090 
-1098 NDSQALM
+1098 
-1105 QEILQNP
+1105 
-1112 PPPPHLIPIS
+1112 
-1122 PLSYRAKPKP
+1122 
-1132 SEILTLMPHSSAKKQ
+1132 
-1147 AITISIAEA
+1147 
-1156 EVQPSLYSVLP
+1156 
-1167 NLALICDRGS
+1167 
-1177 KVSPIS
+1177 
-1183 NVFVTNM
+1183 
-1190 LCDLHVN
+1190 
-1197 GSGSYAFLLYRLE
+1197 

>member
-1 MLKEYLESI
+1 MLKEYLEGI

-17 NELTHRT
+17 NELTHRF
-24 FLQILLISLKDDFN
+24 FLHNLLDKLKNHFN
-38 TEFKIEHEPK
+38 KEFKIEHEPNR
-48 KDKQGGQPDFRVSYQ
+48 DKQGGQPDFRVSYQ

-71 NKRVGTDLIQL
+71 NKRVGADLNKL
-82 LKSDQILKYLEL
+82 LKSKQILKYLEL
-94 NPNLMLTDYLNFV
+94 NPNLMLTDYLNFM
-107 WVGKDENNAP
+107 WVGKDENNEP
-117 LIKKEISVSSLDE
+117 SIKRGISIASLDE
-130 LSKPLKPNPQT
+130 LSKPLKSNPQT
-141 ECDLVELFKSFFN
+141 ERDLIELFKSFFN

-161 NAKDFATHLSA
+161 NAKDFATHLST
-172 PTKYLKDALIQYQ
+172 PTKYLKDALIAYQ
-185 EKAQVSSIFNNF
+185 KDEQVSSIFNNF

-207 EDFSDALAQTLTYS
+207 EDFSDAFAQTLTYS
-221 LFLAKLNHP
+221 LFIAKLNHP

-239 RSSIPENFAVIR
+239 RSSIPKNFAVIR

-268 LLDEILSLINH
+268 LLNEILSLINH
-279 VNMDS
+279 VDMDS

-377 ETRKTSDGGT
+377 EVRKTSDGGT

-425 FKKPLKEND
+425 FKKPLKDND
-434 ALQIILTNTLIQPSE
+434 ALKIILTNTLIQPSE
-449 IAADR
+449 IIAYR
-454 GLQPIF
+454 GLSPIF
-460 EKELK
+460 EKEL
-465 SAQEIKK
+465 SNAQEIKK
-472 DEKILIITGNPPYS
+472 NENILIITGNPPYS
-486 GASSNEGL
+486 GASSNKGL
-494 FEWEVRATYGIEPE
+494 FEWEVKATYGIEPE
-508 FQTIEIERNVKL
+508 FQTIEIEKNVKL
-520 TDKIKKLLKNIQTQN
+520 TDKIKKLLNNIQTQK
-535 EGDKS
+535 ESGS
-540 VKNTNKDAL
+540 KNAL
-549 KNLKK
+549 KELKQ

-578 RFAQNKIESL
+578 RFAQNKIKSL

-661 QATKQKILQKI
+661 QTTKPKIF
-672 YYYDVYGERAEKYDF
+672 YYDVYGERAEKYAF
-687 LAQNDLNSIEWLE
+687 LAQHDLDRIEWLE
-700 LAPREPFYLLIPQK
+700 LAPREPFYLLIPQE
-714 TSLLDEYEQG
+714 TPLLEEYEQG
-724 FSVQDMFQVGSTGIC
+724 FSVQDMFQIGSTGIC

-768 LRRIYN
+768 LRRVYN

-833 KHMLPPPTNPKTP
+833 KHMLPP
-846 NQTCKNVALNIARQS
+846 
-861 KMHGEWR
+861 
-868 YVMAHKELVDI
+868 
-879 NLIASAGS
+879 
-887 MGVGYNYPICQFN
+887 
-900 NPNYTENFTP
+900 
-910 EFRSFIDKHY
+910 
-920 NHSFEP
+920 
-926 LEVLGY
+926 
-932 IYALLYSPNYRKRY
+932 
-946 EEFLKADYPKILFTN
+946 
-961 NKDLFRVLSL
+961 
-971 LGIELIGLHVL
+971 
-982 NQESLNHSFEKLK
+982 
-995 DATIGG
+995 
-1001 SYYKEAHER
+1001 
-1010 NPIIKKPSYNEPE
+1010 
-1023 QRLYINHSAY
+1023 
-1033 FRGVSEEIYN
+1033 
-1043 YMIGG
+1043 
-1048 YGVLDKYLKSHKNE
+1048 
-1062 SCNFDHVSNIIKV
+1062 
-1075 IARTIEIQKTLGFLT
+1075 
-1090 SDLPHLKG
+1090 
-1098 NDSQALM
+1098 
-1105 QEILQNP
+1105 
-1112 PPPPHLIPIS
+1112 
-1122 PLSYRAKPKP
+1122 
-1132 SEILTLMPHSSAKKQ
+1132 
-1147 AITISIAEA
+1147 
-1156 EVQPSLYSVLP
+1156 
-1167 NLALICDRGS
+1167 
-1177 KVSPIS
+1177 
-1183 NVFVTNM
+1183 
-1190 LCDLHVN
+1190 
-1197 GSGSYAFLLYRLE
+1197 

>member
-17 NELTHRT
+17 NEHTHRPS
-24 FLQILLISLKDDFN
+24 LYNLLDSLKDHFN
-38 TEFKIEHEPK
+38 KEFEIEHEPK
-48 KDKQGGQPDFRVSYQ
+48 RERGSQPDFRVSYQ

-71 NKRVGTDLIQL
+71 NKKVGFDLNQL
-82 LKSDQILKYLEL
+82 LEEKQILKYLEL
-94 NPNLMLTDYLNFV
+94 NPNLMLTDYLNFM

-117 LIKKEISVSSLDE
+117 LIKKEISVASLDE

-141 ECDLVELFKSFFN
+141 ERDLIELFKSFFN

-161 NAKDFATHLSA
+161 NAKDFATHLS
-172 PTKYLKDALIQYQ
+172 PRTRYLKDALIQYQ
-185 EKAQVSSIFNNF
+185 KDDQVSSIFKNF

-207 EDFSDALAQTLTYS
+207 EDFSDAFAQTLTYS

-230 FEKINLDNV
+230 FEKIDFNNV
-239 RSSIPENFAVIR
+239 RSSIPKNFAVIR

-256 LKKLD
+256 LKRLD
-261 AIKEIQW
+261 SIKEIQW
-268 LLDEILSLINH
+268 LLNEILSLINH
-279 VNMDS
+279 VDMGS

-377 ETRKTSDGGT
+377 EVRKTSDGST

-414 HLNLSQAFKEE
+414 HLNLSQAFKQE

-449 IAADR
+449 IAAHR
-454 GLQPIF
+454 GLSPIF

-472 DEKILIITGNPPYS
+472 NENILIITGNPPYS
-486 GASSNEGL
+486 GASSNDGL
-494 FEWEVRATYGIEPE
+494 FEWEVKATYGIEPE
-508 FQTIEIERNVKL
+508 FQTIEIEKNIKL
-520 TDKIKKLLKNIQTQN
+520 TDKIQTLLKNIQKQK
-535 EGDKS
+535 ESGS
-540 VKNTNKDAL
+540 KNDLKKL
-549 KNLKK
+549 KN

-645 FNIMQGV
+645 FNIKQGV

-661 QATKQKILQKI
+661 QTTKQKI
-672 YYYDVYGERAEKYDF
+672 YYYDVYGERAEKYAF

-714 TSLLDEYEQG
+714 TPLLDEYEQG
-724 FSVQDMFQVGSTGIC
+724 FSVQDMFQISSVGIVTG
-739 SQRDH
+739 
-744 VVFHK
+744 K
-749 DKESLLKLLKDFST
+749 DRIFIANNTESLKEQVLKYCNEFNEQCVKD
-763 LEPSE
+763 
-768 LRRIYN
+768 IH
-774 IKKDGRDWRLEYAIK
+774 
-789 DVKANANNLE
+789 
-799 EYIVSCQYRPFD
+799 YRPFD
-811 FYYTYYTGKSKSFIA
+811 IRKVYYDTKKLERARENT
-826 YPRGEVF
+826 F
-833 KHMLPPPTNPKTP
+833 KHMLPPPPQ
-846 NQTCKNVALNIARQS
+846 QTLK
-861 KMHGEWR
+861 H
-868 YVMAHKELVDI
+868 
-879 NLIASAGS
+879 
-887 MGVGYNYPICQFN
+887 PI
-900 NPNYTENFTP
+900 
-910 EFRSFIDKHY
+910 K
-920 NHSFEP
+920 
-926 LEVLGY
+926 
-932 IYALLYSPNYRKRY
+932 
-946 EEFLKADYPKILFTN
+946 
-961 NKDLFRVLSL
+961 
-971 LGIELIGLHVL
+971 
-982 NQESLNHSFEKLK
+982 
-995 DATIGG
+995 
-1001 SYYKEAHER
+1001 
-1010 NPIIKKPSYNEPE
+1010 
-1023 QRLYINHSAY
+1023 
-1033 FRGVSEEIYN
+1033 
-1043 YMIGG
+1043 
-1048 YGVLDKYLKSHKNE
+1048 
-1062 SCNFDHVSNIIKV
+1062 
-1075 IARTIEIQKTLGFLT
+1075 
-1090 SDLPHLKG
+1090 
-1098 NDSQALM
+1098 
-1105 QEILQNP
+1105 
-1112 PPPPHLIPIS
+1112 
-1122 PLSYRAKPKP
+1122 RAKM
-1132 SEILTLMPHSSAKKQ
+1132 S
-1147 AITISIAEA
+1147 
-1156 EVQPSLYSVLP
+1156 
-1167 NLALICDRGS
+1167 R
-1177 KVSPIS
+1177 
-1183 NVFVTNM
+1183 
-1190 LCDLHVN
+1190 
-1197 GSGSYAFLLYRLE
+1197 

>member
-10 KDLTPES
+10 KDLTTEK
-17 NELTHRT
+17 NELTHR
-24 FLQILLISLKDDFN
+24 LSLHNLLNRLKDHFN
-38 TEFKIEHEPK
+38 KEFKIEHEPK
-48 KDKQGGQPDFRVSYQ
+48 KEQGSQPDFRISFQ

-71 NKRVGTDLIQL
+71 NKRAGVNLREL

-117 LIKKEISVSSLDE
+117 LIKKEISIASLDE
-130 LSKPLKPNPQT
+130 LSKPLKPKPQT
-141 ECDLVELFKSFFN
+141 ERDLIELFKSFFN
-154 YEAAPIT
+154 HEAAPIA
-161 NAKDFATHLSA
+161 NAKDFATHLS
-172 PTKYLKDALIQYQ
+172 PRTRYLKDALIKYQ
-185 EKAQVSSIFNNF
+185 EKTQVSSIFNNF

-239 RSSIPENFAVIR
+239 RSSIPKNFAVIR

-261 AIKEIQW
+261 EIQEIQW
-268 LLDEILSLINH
+268 LLNEILSSINH
-279 VNMDS
+279 VDMDS

-302 FLSAYDPKLREKKG
+302 FLSAYDPKLRESKG

-377 ETRKTSDGGT
+377 EMRKTSDGGI

-434 ALQIILTNTLIQPSE
+434 ALKIILTNTLIQSSE
-449 IAADR
+449 IAAYR

-465 SAQEIKK
+465 SAQKIKK

-494 FEWEVRATYGIEPE
+494 FEWEVKATYGIEPE
-508 FQTIEIERNVKL
+508 FQTIEVEKNVKL
-520 TDKIKKLLKNIQTQN
+520 TDKIQTLLNNIQKQK
-535 EGDKS
+535 ESGS
-540 VKNTNKDAL
+540 KDAL
-549 KNLKK
+549 KNLKQ
-554 LHSKYKLQKEKNPKW
+554 LCSKYKLQKEKNPKW

-661 QATKQKILQKI
+661 QTTKQKIH
-672 YYYDVYGERAEKYDF
+672 YYDVYGERAEKYAF

-700 LAPREPFYLLIPQK
+700 IAPREPFYLLLPLK
-714 TSLLDEYEQG
+714 TPLLDEYEQG
-724 FSVQDMFQVGSTGIC
+724 FSVQDMFQISSVGIATG
-739 SQRDH
+739 
-744 VVFHK
+744 K
-749 DKESLLKLLKDFST
+749 DRIFIANNTESLKEQVLKYCNEFN
-763 LEPSE
+763 EQC
-768 LRRIYN
+768 
-774 IKKDGRDWRLEYAIK
+774 IK
-789 DVKANANNLE
+789 D
-799 EYIVSCQYRPFD
+799 IHYRPFD
-811 FYYTYYTGKSKSFIA
+811 IRKVYYDTKKLERARENT
-826 YPRGEVF
+826 F
-833 KHMLPPPTNPKTP
+833 KHMLPPQQNPKTP
-846 NQTCKNVALNIARQS
+846 NQTRKNVALITSRRFCQS
-861 KMHGEWR
+861 QK
-868 YVMAHKELVDI
+868 
-879 NLIASAGS
+879 S
-887 MGVGYNYPICQFN
+887 GVGFVSNKISDLRTWTCPGMEGGDYVNPLYH

-926 LEVLGY
+926 LEILGY

-946 EEFLKADYPKILFTN
+946 EDFLKADYPKILFTK
-961 NKDLFRVLSL
+961 NKDLFRALSL

-982 NQESLNHSFEKLK
+982 NQESLNYSFEKLK
-995 DATIGG
+995 DATIGE
-1001 SYYKEAHER
+1001 SYYIEAHER
-1010 NPIIKKPSYNEPE
+1010 NPIIKKPSHNE

-1033 FRGVSEEIYN
+1033 FSGVSQEIYD
-1043 YMIGG
+1043 YRIGG
-1048 YGVLDKYLKSHKNE
+1048 YCVLDKYLKSHKNE
-1062 SCNFDHVSNIIKV
+1062 PCDFDHVTRIIKV

-1098 NDSQALM
+1098 NDSEALM

-1112 PPPPHLIPIS
+1112 PPPPI
-1122 PLSYRAKPKP
+1122 
-1132 SEILTLMPHSSAKKQ
+1132 
-1147 AITISIAEA
+1147 
-1156 EVQPSLYSVLP
+1156 
-1167 NLALICDRGS
+1167 
-1177 KVSPIS
+1177 
-1183 NVFVTNM
+1183 
-1190 LCDLHVN
+1190 
-1197 GSGSYAFLLYRLE
+1197 

>member
-1 MLKEYLESI
+1 MLKEYLEGI
-10 KDLTPES
+10 KNITLES
-17 NELTHRT
+17 NEHTHRRP
-24 FLQILLISLKDDFN
+24 LENLLISLRDNFN
-38 TEFKIEHEPK
+38 KEFEIEHEPK

-71 NKRVGTDLIQL
+71 NKRVGTNLNQL

-107 WVGKDENNAP
+107 WVGKDEENKP
-117 LIKKEISVSSLDE
+117 SIKREISIASLEE
-130 LSKPLKPNPQT
+130 LSKPLKPEPQT
-141 ECDLVELFKSFFN
+141 ERDLIELFRGFFN
-154 YEAAPIT
+154 HEAAPIT
-161 NAKDFATHLSA
+161 NAKDFANALSA
-172 PTKYLKDALIQYQ
+172 PTKYLKDALIAYQ
-185 EKAQVSSIFNNF
+185 KDEQVSSIFNNF

-207 EDFSDALAQTLTYS
+207 EDFSDAFAQTLTYS
-221 LFLAKLNHP
+221 LFIAKLNHP
-230 FEKINLDNV
+230 FEKIDLNNV

-261 AIKEIQW
+261 AIKEILW
-268 LLDEILSLINH
+268 LLNEILNLINH
-279 VNMDS
+279 VDMDS

-377 ETRKTSDGGT
+377 EVRKTSDGGT

-434 ALQIILTNTLIQPSE
+434 ALKIILTNTLIQPSE
-449 IAADR
+449 IIACR
-454 GLQPIF
+454 GLNPIF
-460 EKELK
+460 EKEL
-465 SAQEIKK
+465 SNAQEIKK
-472 DEKILIITGNPPYS
+472 NENILIITGNPPYS

-494 FEWEVRATYGIEPE
+494 FEWEVKATYGIEPE
-508 FQTIEIERNVKL
+508 FQTIEIEKKVKL
-520 TDKIKKLLKNIQTQN
+520 ADKIQTLLKNIQTQK
-535 EGDKS
+535 EGS
-540 VKNTNKDAL
+540 SKDAL
-549 KNLKK
+549 KVLKSF
-554 LHSKYKLQKEKNPKW
+554 HSKYKLQKEKNPKW

-661 QATKQKILQKI
+661 QATKQKIH
-672 YYYDVYGERAEKYDF
+672 YYDVYGERAEKYAF
-687 LAQNDLNSIEWLE
+687 LAQNDLNRIEWLE
-700 LAPREPFYLLIPQK
+700 LTPREPFYLLIPQE
-714 TSLLDEYEQG
+714 TPLLEEYEQG
-724 FSVQDMFQVGSTGIC
+724 FSVQDMFQISSVGIVTG
-739 SQRDH
+739 RDH

-774 IKKDGRDWRLEYAIK
+774 IKKDSRDWRLEYAIK

-799 EYIVSCQYRPFD
+799 EYIVLCQYRPFD
-811 FYYTYYTGKSKSFIA
+811 YRWTYYTGKSKSFIA

-846 NQTCKNVALNIARQS
+846 NQTRKNVALNTPRQLKNNDKS
-861 KMHGEWR
+861 WTQCFISSH
-868 YVMAHKELVDI
+868 I
-879 NLIASAGS
+879 NDQGLSSGGNGAG
-887 MGVGYNYPICQFN
+887 VNYPLYQFKH
-900 NPNYTENFTP
+900 PNYTENFTP

-920 NHSFEP
+920 SHHFEP

-946 EEFLKADYPKILFTN
+946 EDFLKADYPKILFTN
-961 NKDLFRVLSL
+961 NKDLFRALSL

-982 NQESLNHSFEKLK
+982 NKESLNHSFEKLK
-995 DATIGG
+995 DATIGE
-1001 SYYKEAHER
+1001 SYYKEAHDR
-1010 NPIIKKPSYNEPE
+1010 NPIIKKPSHKKPE

-1033 FRGVSEEIYN
+1033 FRGVSEEIHD

-1062 SCNFDHVSNIIKV
+1062 PCDFDHVSNIIKV
-1075 IARTIEIQKTLGFLT
+1075 IACTIEIQKTLGFLT

-1098 NDSQALM
+1098 NDSKTLV

-1112 PPPPHLIPIS
+1112 PPPPHFNTNI
-1122 PLSYRAKPKP
+1122 
-1132 SEILTLMPHSSAKKQ
+1132 
-1147 AITISIAEA
+1147 
-1156 EVQPSLYSVLP
+1156 
-1167 NLALICDRGS
+1167 ALILSHQAKAIGDFDFDAAFISKEASDNNIYRRGG
-1177 KVSPIS
+1177 
-1183 NVFVTNM
+1183 
-1190 LCDLHVN
+1190 
-1197 GSGSYAFLLYRLE
+1197 GSAFPLFCLV

>member
-10 KDLTPES
+10 KDLATEK
-17 NELTHRT
+17 NELTHRSS
-24 FLQILLISLKDDFN
+24 LQNLLNRLKDHFN
-38 TEFKIEHEPK
+38 KEVKIEHEPK
-48 KDKQGGQPDFRVSYQ
+48 REQGSQPDFRVSFQ

-71 NKRVGTDLIQL
+71 NKRAGANLSQL
-82 LKSDQILKYLEL
+82 LKEDQIRKYLEL
-94 NPNLMLTDYLNFV
+94 NPNLMLTDYLNFM

-117 LIKKEISVSSLDE
+117 LIKKEISIASLDE
-130 LSKPLKPNPQT
+130 LSKPLKPKPQT
-141 ECDLVELFKSFFN
+141 ERDLIELFKSFFN
-154 YEAAPIT
+154 HEAAPIT
-161 NAKDFATHLSA
+161 NAKDFATHLS
-172 PTKYLKDALIQYQ
+172 PRTRYLKDALIKYQ
-185 EKAQVSSIFNNF
+185 EKTQVSSIFNNF

-239 RSSIPENFAVIR
+239 RSSIPKNFAVIR

-261 AIKEIQW
+261 GIKEIQW
-268 LLDEILSLINH
+268 LLNEILSSINH
-279 VNMDS
+279 VDMDS

-302 FLSAYDPKLREKKG
+302 FLSAYDPKLRESKG

-343 PLGLKSALDNENIK
+343 PSGLKSALDNENIK

-377 ETRKTSDGGT
+377 EMKKTSDGGI

-414 HLNLSQAFKEE
+414 HLNLSQAFKEK
-425 FKKPLKEND
+425 FKKPLKEDD
-434 ALQIILTNTLIQPSE
+434 ALKIILTNTLIQPSE
-449 IAADR
+449 IAAYR
-454 GLQPIF
+454 GLNPIF
-460 EKELK
+460 ETELLNAQKIKEDK
-465 SAQEIKK
+465 N
-472 DEKILIITGNPPYS
+472 ILIITGNPPYS

-494 FEWEVRATYGIEPE
+494 FEWEVKATYGIEPE
-508 FQTIEIERNVKL
+508 FQTIEIEKKVKL
-520 TDKIKKLLKNIQTQN
+520 TDKIKTLLKNIQTQKQ
-535 EGDKS
+535 GDKS

-549 KNLKK
+549 KKLKQI
-554 LHSKYKLQKEKNPKW
+554 HSKYKLQDEKNPKW
-569 LLDDYVKFM
+569 ILDDYVKFM

-624 NLHGNARKKEE
+624 NLHGNARKKEK
-635 TPQGAKDENV
+635 TPQGADDGNV
-645 FNIMQGV
+645 FNIKQGV

-661 QATKQKILQKI
+661 QTTKQKIH
-672 YYYDVYGERAEKYDF
+672 YYDVYGERAEKYAF
-687 LAQNDLNSIEWLE
+687 LVQNDLNSIEWLE
-700 LAPREPFYLLIPQK
+700 LTPREPFYLLLPLE
-714 TSLLDEYEQG
+714 TRLLDEYEQG
-724 FSVQDMFQVGSTGIC
+724 FSVQDMFQVGNTGIC

-749 DKESLLKLLKDFST
+749 DKESLLELLKDFST
-763 LEPSE
+763 LEPIE
-768 LRRIYN
+768 LRRKYDIGD
-774 IKKDGRDWRLEYAIK
+774 DGRDWRLEYAIR
-789 DVKANANNLE
+789 DVRANADNLE
-799 EYIVSCQYRPFD
+799 KYIVLCQYRPFD
-811 FYYTYYTGKSKSFIA
+811 YRWTYYTGKSKSFIA

-846 NQTCKNVALNIARQS
+846 NQTRKNVALITSRRFCQS
-861 KMHGEWR
+861 QK
-868 YVMAHKELVDI
+868 
-879 NLIASAGS
+879 S
-887 MGVGYNYPICQFN
+887 GVGFVSNKISDLRTWTCPGMEGGDYVNPLYH

-926 LEVLGY
+926 LEILGY

-946 EEFLKADYPKILFTN
+946 EDFLKADYPKILFTE
-961 NKDLFRVLSL
+961 NKDLFRALSL

-982 NQESLNHSFEKLK
+982 NQESLNYSFEKLK
-995 DATIGG
+995 DATIGE
-1001 SYYKEAHER
+1001 SYYIEAHDR
-1010 NPIIKKPSYNEPE
+1010 NPIIKKLSHNEPE
-1023 QRLYINHSAY
+1023 KRLYINHSAY
-1033 FRGVSEEIYN
+1033 FSGVSQEIYD
-1043 YMIGG
+1043 YRIGG
-1048 YGVLDKYLKSHKNE
+1048 YCVLDKYLKSHKNE
-1062 SCNFDHVSNIIKV
+1062 SCDFDRVTNIIKV

-1098 NDSQALM
+1098 NDSKALM
-1105 QEILQNP
+1105 QEILRNP
-1112 PPPPHLIPIS
+1112 PPPI
-1122 PLSYRAKPKP
+1122 
-1132 SEILTLMPHSSAKKQ
+1132 
-1147 AITISIAEA
+1147 
-1156 EVQPSLYSVLP
+1156 
-1167 NLALICDRGS
+1167 
-1177 KVSPIS
+1177 
-1183 NVFVTNM
+1183 
-1190 LCDLHVN
+1190 
-1197 GSGSYAFLLYRLE
+1197 

>member
-10 KDLTPES
+10 KDLTPEK
-17 NELTHRT
+17 NELTHRLP
-24 FLQILLISLKDDFN
+24 LQNLLNRLKDHFN
-38 TEFKIEHEPK
+38 KEFKIEHEPK
-48 KDKQGGQPDFRVSYQ
+48 KEQGSQPDFRVSFQ

-71 NKRVGTDLIQL
+71 NKRAGANLSQL
-82 LKSDQILKYLEL
+82 LKSDQIRKYLEL
-94 NPNLMLTDYLNFV
+94 NPNLMLTDYLNFM

-117 LIKKEISVSSLDE
+117 LIKKEISIASPDE
-130 LSKPLKPNPQT
+130 LSKPLKPKPQT
-141 ECDLVELFKSFFN
+141 ERDLIELFKSFFN
-154 YEAAPIT
+154 HEAVPIT
-161 NAKDFATHLSA
+161 NAKDFATHLS
-172 PTKYLKDALIQYQ
+172 PRTRYLKDALIKYQ
-185 EKAQVSSIFNNF
+185 EKTQVSSIFNNF

-207 EDFSDALAQTLTYS
+207 KDFSDALAQTLTYS

-261 AIKEIQW
+261 GIKEIQW
-268 LLDEILSLINH
+268 LLNEILSSINH
-279 VNMDS
+279 VDMDS
-284 IIKDLNDDKD
+284 ILKDLNDDKD

-302 FLSAYDPKLREKKG
+302 FLSAYDPKLRESKG

-377 ETRKTSDGGT
+377 EMRKTSDGGI

-434 ALQIILTNTLIQPSE
+434 ALKIILTNTLIQPSE
-449 IAADR
+449 IAAYR
-454 GLQPIF
+454 GLNPIF
-460 EKELK
+460 ETELLN
-465 SAQEIKK
+465 AQEIKK
-472 DEKILIITGNPPYS
+472 DENILIITGNPPYS

-494 FEWEVRATYGIEPE
+494 FEWEVKATYGIEPN
-508 FQTIEIERNVKL
+508 FQTIEIEKKVKL
-520 TDKIKKLLKNIQTQN
+520 ADKIKTLLKNIQTQKQS
-535 EGDKS
+535 DKS

-549 KNLKK
+549 KNLKQI
-554 LHSKYKLQKEKNPKW
+554 HSKYKLQDERNPKW

-606 FRGLRRSLL
+606 FRGLRHSLL

-624 NLHGNARKKEE
+624 NLHGNARKKEK

-652 SINLFVKKA
+652 SINLFVKNP
-661 QATKQKILQKI
+661 QVVKQKIH
-672 YYYDVYGERAEKYDF
+672 YYDVYGQRAEKYAF

-700 LAPREPFYLLIPQK
+700 LTPRKPFYLLLPLK
-714 TSLLDEYEQG
+714 TRLLDEYEQG
-724 FSVQDMFQVGSTGIC
+724 FSVKDMFQVGGTGIC
-739 SQRDH
+739 SKRDH

-749 DKESLLKLLKDFST
+749 KKESLLELLKDFST
-763 LEPSE
+763 LEPNE
-768 LRRIYN
+768 LCRKYDIGDNSR
-774 IKKDGRDWRLEYAIK
+774 GWRLEYAIRE
-789 DVKANANNLE
+789 VKTNIKRLE
-799 EYIVSCQYRPFD
+799 EYIVLCQYRPFD
-811 FYYTYYTGKSKSFIA
+811 YRWTYYTDKSCGFLA
-826 YPRGEVF
+826 RPVYDVF
-833 KHMLPPPTNPKTP
+833 KHMLPPPPPTNPKTP
-846 NQTCKNVALNIARQS
+846 NQTRKNVALITSRRFCQS
-861 KMHGEWR
+861 QK
-868 YVMAHKELVDI
+868 
-879 NLIASAGS
+879 S
-887 MGVGYNYPICQFN
+887 GVGFVSNKISDLRTWTCPGMEGGDYVNPLYH

-910 EFRSFIDKHY
+910 EFRGFIDKHY

-946 EEFLKADYPKILFTN
+946 EDFLKADYPKILFTE
-961 NKDLFRVLSL
+961 NKDLFRALSL

-982 NQESLNHSFEKLK
+982 NQESLNYSFEKLK
-995 DATIGG
+995 DATIGE
-1001 SYYKEAHER
+1001 SCYIEAHER
-1010 NPIIKKPSYNEPE
+1010 NPIISKPSHNE
-1023 QRLYINHSAY
+1023 QRLYINHSTY
-1033 FRGVSEEIYN
+1033 FSGVSQEIYD
-1043 YMIGG
+1043 YRIGG
-1048 YGVLDKYLKSHKNE
+1048 YCVLDKYLKSHKNE
-1062 SCNFDHVSNIIKV
+1062 PCDFDRITRIIKV
-1075 IARTIEIQKTLGFLT
+1075 IARTIEIQKTLGLLT

-1098 NDSQALM
+1098 NDSKALM

-1112 PPPPHLIPIS
+1112 PPPPHLIPIP
-1122 PLSYRAKPKP
+1122 PLSCHAKPKP
-1132 SEILTLMPHSSAKKQ
+1132 ALTLMPHSSAKKQ
-1147 AITISIAEA
+1147 AILTSFSEA
-1156 EVQPSLYSVLP
+1156 GEQHSLYSVSP

-1183 NVFVTNM
+1183 NLFVTNM

-1197 GSGSYAFLLYRLE
+1197 GSGSYAFLLYRLT

>member
-17 NELTHRT
+17 NELTHRA
-24 FLQILLISLKDDFN
+24 FLQILLKGLKDNFN
-38 TEFKIEHEPK
+38 KEFKIEHEPK
-48 KDKQGGQPDFRVSYQ
+48 RDKQGGQPDFRVSYQ

-71 NKRVGTDLIQL
+71 NKRVGTDLNQL

-107 WVGKDENNAP
+107 WVGKDEENKP
-117 LIKKEISVSSLDE
+117 SIKRKISIASPEE

-141 ECDLVELFKSFFN
+141 ESDLIALFRGFFN
-154 YEAAPIT
+154 HEAAPIT
-161 NAKDFATHLSA
+161 NAKDFANALSV
-172 PTKYLKDALIQYQ
+172 PTRYLKDALIAYQ
-185 EKAQVSSIFNNF
+185 KDDQVSSIFNNF

-207 EDFSDALAQTLTYS
+207 EDFSDAFAQTLTYS
-221 LFLAKLNHP
+221 LFIAKLNHP

-239 RSSIPENFAVIR
+239 RSSIPKNFAVIR

-268 LLDEILSLINH
+268 LLNEILSLINH
-279 VNMDS
+279 IDMGS

-377 ETRKTSDGGT
+377 EVRKTSDGGT

-449 IAADR
+449 IVAYR
-454 GLQPIF
+454 GLNPIF
-460 EKELK
+460 EKEL
-465 SAQEIKK
+465 SNAQEIKK
-472 DEKILIITGNPPYS
+472 NEKILIITGNPPYS

-494 FEWEVRATYGIEPE
+494 FEWEVKATYGIEPE
-508 FQTIEIERNVKL
+508 FQTIEIEKNVKL
-520 TDKIKKLLKNIQTQN
+520 TDKIQTLLKNVQKQK
-535 EGDKS
+535 EGS
-540 VKNTNKDAL
+540 SKDAL
-549 KNLKK
+549 KALKS

-661 QATKQKILQKI
+661 QATKPKIF
-672 YYYDVYGERAEKYDF
+672 YYDVYGGRAEKYAF
-687 LAQNDLNSIEWLE
+687 LAQNDLNRIEWLE
-700 LAPREPFYLLIPQK
+700 LAPRAPFYLLIPQE
-714 TSLLDEYEQG
+714 TPLLEEYEQG
-724 FSVQDMFQVGSTGIC
+724 FSVQDMFQVGGTGIC
-739 SQRDH
+739 SKRDH

-768 LRRIYN
+768 LRRKYDIG
-774 IKKDGRDWRLEYAIK
+774 DDSRDWRLNNAIK
-789 DVKANANNLE
+789 EVKTNIKRLE

-811 FYYTYYTGKSKSFIA
+811 YRWTYYTPNSRTFLA
-826 YPRGEVF
+826 YPVYDVF
-833 KHMLPPPTNPKTP
+833 KHMLPPTPTNPKTP
-846 NQTCKNVALNIARQS
+846 NQTRKNVALITSRRFCQS
-861 KMHGEWR
+861 QK
-868 YVMAHKELVDI
+868 
-879 NLIASAGS
+879 S
-887 MGVGYNYPICQFN
+887 GVGFVSNKISDLRTWTCPGMEGGDYVNPLYH
-900 NPNYTENFTP
+900 NPNCTENFTP

-920 NHSFEP
+920 SHPFEP

-946 EEFLKADYPKILFTN
+946 EDFLKNDYPKILFTN
-961 NKDLFRVLSL
+961 NKDLFRALSL

-995 DATIGG
+995 DATIGE
-1001 SYYKEAHER
+1001 SCYKEAHDR
-1010 NPIIKKPSYNEPE
+1010 IIKKPAYNEPE

-1033 FRGVSEEIYN
+1033 FRGVSKEIHD

-1048 YGVLDKYLKSHKNE
+1048 YGVLDKYLKSHKDE
-1062 SCNFDHVSNIIKV
+1062 PCNFDHVSNIIKV
-1075 IARTIEIQKTLGFLT
+1075 IACTIEIQKTLGFLT

-1105 QEILQNP
+1105 QEILKNP
-1112 PPPPHLIPIS
+1112 PPPPPFNTNI
-1122 PLSYRAKPKP
+1122 
-1132 SEILTLMPHSSAKKQ
+1132 
-1147 AITISIAEA
+1147 
-1156 EVQPSLYSVLP
+1156 
-1167 NLALICDRGS
+1167 ALILSRQAKAIGDFDFDAAFISKETSDNNIYRRGG
-1177 KVSPIS
+1177 
-1183 NVFVTNM
+1183 
-1190 LCDLHVN
+1190 
-1197 GSGSYAFLLYRLE
+1197 GSAFPLFCIA

>member
-10 KDLTPES
+10 KDLTSES
-17 NELTHRT
+17 NELTHRPS
-24 FLQILLISLKDDFN
+24 LHNLLDSLKDNFN
-38 TEFKIEHEPK
+38 TEFKIEHEPNR
-48 KDKQGGQPDFRVSYQ
+48 DKQGGQPDFRVSYQ

-71 NKRVGTDLIQL
+71 NKRVGTNLNQL
-82 LKSDQILKYLEL
+82 LESDQILKYLEL

-107 WVGKDENNAP
+107 WVGKDEENKP
-117 LIKKEISVSSLDE
+117 SIKREISIASLDE

-141 ECDLVELFKSFFN
+141 ERDLIELFKGFFN
-154 YEAAPIT
+154 HEAAPIT
-161 NAKDFATHLSA
+161 NAKDFANALSA
-172 PTKYLKDALIQYQ
+172 PTKYLKDALIRYQ
-185 EKAQVSSIFNNF
+185 EDTQVSSIKDEQVSSIFKNF

-207 EDFSDALAQTLTYS
+207 EDFSDAFAQTLTYS
-221 LFLAKLNHP
+221 LFIAKLNHP
-230 FEKINLDNV
+230 FEKIDLNNV
-239 RSSIPENFAVIR
+239 RSSIPKNFAVIR

-261 AIKEIQW
+261 AIQEIQW
-268 LLDEILSLINH
+268 LLNEILSLINH
-279 VNMDS
+279 VDMGS

-377 ETRKTSDGGT
+377 EVRKTSDGGT

-425 FKKPLKEND
+425 FKKPLKEDD
-434 ALQIILTNTLIQPSE
+434 ALKIILTNTLIQPSE
-449 IAADR
+449 IVAYR
-454 GLQPIF
+454 GLNPIF
-460 EKELK
+460 EKEL
-465 SAQEIKK
+465 SNAQEIKK
-472 DEKILIITGNPPYS
+472 NENILIITGNPPYS
-486 GASSNEGL
+486 GASENKGL
-494 FEWEVRATYGIEPE
+494 FEWEVKATYGIEPE
-508 FQTIEIERNVKL
+508 FQTIEIEKNVKL
-520 TDKIKKLLKNIQTQN
+520 TDKIQTLLKNVQTQK
-535 EGDKS
+535 ESGS
-540 VKNTNKDAL
+540 KNAL
-549 KNLKK
+549 KELKN

-578 RFAQNKIESL
+578 RFAQNKIELL

-624 NLHGNARKKEE
+624 NLHGNTRKKEE

-661 QATKQKILQKI
+661 QATKPKIF
-672 YYYDVYGERAEKYDF
+672 YYDVYGERAEKYAF
-687 LAQNDLNSIEWLE
+687 LAQNDLSSIEWLE
-700 LAPREPFYLLIPQK
+700 LAPREPYYSLIPQK
-714 TSLLDEYEQG
+714 TPLLEEYEQG
-724 FSVQDMFQVGSTGIC
+724 FSVQEMFQVGSTGIC

-749 DKESLLKLLKDFST
+749 DKESLLKLLKDFSI

-789 DVKANANNLE
+789 DIKANANNLE

-833 KHMLPPPTNPKTP
+833 KHMLPPPPTNPKTP
-846 NQTCKNVALNIARQS
+846 NQTRKNVALITSRRFCQS
-861 KMHGEWR
+861 QK
-868 YVMAHKELVDI
+868 
-879 NLIASAGS
+879 S
-887 MGVGYNYPICQFN
+887 GVGFVSNKISDLRTWTCPGMEGGDYVNPLYH

-920 NHSFEP
+920 SHPFEP

-932 IYALLYSPNYRKRY
+932 IYVLLYSPNYRKRY
-946 EEFLKADYPKILFTN
+946 EDFLKIDYPKILFTK
-961 NKDLFRVLSL
+961 NKDLFRALSL

-982 NQESLNHSFEKLK
+982 NQESLNHSFNKLK
-995 DATIGG
+995 DATIGE
-1001 SYYKEAHER
+1001 SYYKEAHDR
-1010 NPIIKKPSYNEPE
+1010 NPIIKKPFHNEPE

-1033 FRGVSEEIYN
+1033 FRGVSEEIHD

-1062 SCNFDHVSNIIKV
+1062 PCDFDHVSNIIKV

-1098 NDSQALM
+1098 NDSKALI

-1112 PPPPHLIPIS
+1112 
-1122 PLSYRAKPKP
+1122 
-1132 SEILTLMPHSSAKKQ
+1132 
-1147 AITISIAEA
+1147 
-1156 EVQPSLYSVLP
+1156 
-1167 NLALICDRGS
+1167 
-1177 KVSPIS
+1177 
-1183 NVFVTNM
+1183 
-1190 LCDLHVN
+1190 
-1197 GSGSYAFLLYRLE
+1197 

>member
-1 MLKEYLESI
+1 MLKEYLEGI
-10 KDLTPES
+10 KNITPES
-17 NELTHRT
+17 NELTHRPS
-24 FLQILLISLKDDFN
+24 LYNLLDSLKNHFN
-38 TEFKIEHEPK
+38 KEFKIEHEPK
-48 KDKQGGQPDFRVSYQ
+48 KDKQLGQPDFRISFQ

-71 NKRVGTDLIQL
+71 NKKVGFDLNQL
-82 LKSDQILKYLEL
+82 LEEKQILKYLEL

-117 LIKKEISVSSLDE
+117 LIKRVISIASLDE

-141 ECDLVELFKSFFN
+141 EHDLIELFKSFFN

-161 NAKDFATHLSA
+161 NAKDFATHLS
-172 PTKYLKDALIQYQ
+172 PRTKYLKDALIKYQ
-185 EKAQVSSIFNNF
+185 EKTQVSSIFKNF

-239 RSSIPENFAVIR
+239 RSSIPKNFAVIR

-268 LLDEILSLINH
+268 LLNEILSLINH
-279 VNMDS
+279 VDMDS
-284 IIKDLNDDKD
+284 IVKDLNDDKD

-302 FLSAYDPKLREKKG
+302 FLSAYDPKLRESNG
-316 VYYTPDSVVKFII
+316 VYYTPDSVVKFIT

-377 ETRKTSDGGT
+377 ETRKTSDGGI

-434 ALQIILTNTLIQPSE
+434 ALKIILTNTLIQPSE
-449 IAADR
+449 IVAYR
-454 GLQPIF
+454 GLNPIF
-460 EKELK
+460 EKEL
-465 SAQEIKK
+465 SNAQEIKK
-472 DEKILIITGNPPYS
+472 NENILIITGNPPYS
-486 GASSNEGL
+486 GASENKGL
-494 FEWEVRATYGIEPE
+494 FEWEVKATYGIEPE
-508 FQTIEIERNVKL
+508 FQTIEIEKNVKL
-520 TDKIKKLLKNIQTQN
+520 TNRIQTLLKNIQTQK
-535 EGDKS
+535 ES
-540 VKNTNKDAL
+540 SSKDAL
-549 KNLKK
+549 KVLKS

-578 RFAQNKIESL
+578 RFAQNKIKSL

-661 QATKQKILQKI
+661 QTTKPKIF
-672 YYYDVYGERAEKYDF
+672 YYDVYGERAEKYAF
-687 LAQNDLNSIEWLE
+687 LAQNDLDSINWLE
-700 LAPREPFYLLIPQK
+700 LATREPFYLLIPQE
-714 TSLLDEYEQG
+714 TPLLEEYEQG
-724 FSVQDMFQVGSTGIC
+724 FSVQDMFQVGGTGIC
-739 SQRDH
+739 SKRDH

-768 LRRIYN
+768 LRRKYDIG
-774 IKKDGRDWRLEYAIK
+774 DDSRDWRLNNAIREVETNIK
-789 DVKANANNLE
+789 RLE
-799 EYIVSCQYRPFD
+799 EYIVLCQYRPFD
-811 FYYTYYTGKSKSFIA
+811 YRWTYYTSNSRTFLA
-826 YPRGEVF
+826 YPVYDVF

-846 NQTCKNVALNIARQS
+846 NQTRKNVALNIARQS

-887 MGVGYNYPICQFN
+887 MGVGYNYPLYQFKH
-900 NPNYTENFTP
+900 PNYTENFTP

-920 NHSFEP
+920 SHHFES

-946 EEFLKADYPKILFTN
+946 EDFLKNDYPKILFTN
-961 NKDLFRVLSL
+961 NKDLFRALSL

-982 NQESLNHSFEKLK
+982 NKESLNHSFEKLK
-995 DATIGG
+995 DATIGE
-1001 SYYKEAHER
+1001 SCYKEAHDR
-1010 NPIIKKPSYNEPE
+1010 IIKKPLHKKPE

-1033 FRGVSEEIYN
+1033 FRGVSKEIHD

-1048 YGVLDKYLKSHKNE
+1048 YSVFRQIFK
-1062 SCNFDHVSNIIKV
+1062 
-1075 IARTIEIQKTLGFLT
+1075 
-1090 SDLPHLKG
+1090 
-1098 NDSQALM
+1098 
-1105 QEILQNP
+1105 
-1112 PPPPHLIPIS
+1112 
-1122 PLSYRAKPKP
+1122 KP
-1132 SEILTLMPHSSAKKQ
+1132 
-1147 AITISIAEA
+1147 
-1156 EVQPSLYSVLP
+1156 
-1167 NLALICDRGS
+1167 
-1177 KVSPIS
+1177 
-1183 NVFVTNM
+1183 
-1190 LCDLHVN
+1190 
-1197 GSGSYAFLLYRLE
+1197 

>member
-10 KDLTPES
+10 KDLTPEK
-17 NELTHRT
+17 NELAHRS
-24 FLQILLISLKDDFN
+24 FLQNLLNRLKDHFN
-38 TEFKIEHEPK
+38 KEFKIEHEPK
-48 KDKQGGQPDFRVSYQ
+48 REQGSQPDFRISYQ

-71 NKRVGTDLIQL
+71 NKRAGEDLSQL
-82 LKSDQILKYLEL
+82 SKSDQIRKYLEL
-94 NPNLMLTDYLNFV
+94 NPNLMLTDYLNFM

-117 LIKKEISVSSLDE
+117 SIKKEISVASLDE
-130 LSKPLKPNPQT
+130 LSKPLKPKPQT
-141 ECDLVELFKSFFN
+141 ERDLIELFKSFFN
-154 YEAAPIT
+154 HEAAPIT
-161 NAKDFATHLSA
+161 NAKDFATHLS
-172 PTKYLKDALIQYQ
+172 PRTRYLKDALTKYQ
-185 EKAQVSSIFNNF
+185 EKTQVSSIFKNF

-230 FEKINLDNV
+230 FEKISLDNV
-239 RSSIPENFAVIR
+239 RSSIPKNFAVIR

-261 AIKEIQW
+261 EIKEIQW
-268 LLDEILSLINH
+268 LLNEILSSINH
-279 VNMDS
+279 VDMDS
-284 IIKDLNDDKD
+284 IIKDLNDNKD

-302 FLSAYDPKLREKKG
+302 FLSAYDPKLRESKG

-377 ETRKTSDGGT
+377 EMRKTSDGGIF
-387 STKEDKYQNLLKQF
+387 TKEDKYQNLLKQF

-434 ALQIILTNTLIQPSE
+434 ALKIILTNTLIQPSE
-449 IAADR
+449 IAAYR
-454 GLQPIF
+454 GLNPIF
-460 EKELK
+460 ETELLN
-465 SAQEIKK
+465 AQEIKK
-472 DEKILIITGNPPYS
+472 DENILIITGNPPYS

-494 FEWEVRATYGIEPE
+494 FEWEVKATYGIEPE
-508 FQTIEIERNVKL
+508 FQTIEIEKKVKL
-520 TDKIKKLLKNIQTQN
+520 TDKIKALLSSIQIQKQ
-535 EGDKS
+535 GDKS

-549 KNLKK
+549 KKLKQIY
-554 LHSKYKLQKEKNPKW
+554 SKYKLQDEKNPKW

-624 NLHGNARKKEE
+624 NLHGNARKKEK

-661 QATKQKILQKI
+661 QITKQKIH
-672 YYYDVYGERAEKYDF
+672 YYDVYGERAEKYAF

-700 LAPREPFYLLIPQK
+700 LTPREPFYSLLPLE
-714 TSLLDEYEQG
+714 TRLLDEYEQG
-724 FSVQDMFQVGSTGIC
+724 FSVKDMFQISSVGIVTG
-739 SQRDH
+739 RDRI
-744 VVFHK
+744 FIANNT
-749 DKESLLKLLKDFST
+749 ESLKEQVLKYCNEFN
-763 LEPSE
+763 EQC
-768 LRRIYN
+768 
-774 IKKDGRDWRLEYAIK
+774 IK
-789 DVKANANNLE
+789 D
-799 EYIVSCQYRPFD
+799 IHYRPFD
-811 FYYTYYTGKSKSFIA
+811 IRKVYYDTKKLERARENTL
-826 YPRGEVF
+826 
-833 KHMLPPPTNPKTP
+833 KHMLPPPPPTNPKTP
-846 NQTCKNVALNIARQS
+846 NQTRKNVALNTPRQLKNS
-861 KMHGEWR
+861 DKSWTQCFISSH
-868 YVMAHKELVDI
+868 I
-879 NLIASAGS
+879 NDQGLSSGGNGAG
-887 MGVGYNYPICQFN
+887 VNYPLYQFRD
-900 NPNYTENFTP
+900 PNYTENFTP

-926 LEVLGY
+926 LEILGY

-946 EEFLKADYPKILFTN
+946 ESFLKIDYPKILFTE

-982 NQESLNHSFEKLK
+982 NQESLNYSFEKLK
-995 DATIGG
+995 DATIGE
-1001 SYYKEAHER
+1001 SCYIEAHER
-1010 NPIIKKPSYNEPE
+1010 NPIIKKPSHNE

-1033 FRGVSEEIYN
+1033 FSGVSQEIYD
-1043 YMIGG
+1043 YRIGG
-1048 YGVLDKYLKSHKNE
+1048 YCVLDKYK
-1062 SCNFDHVSNIIKV
+1062 
-1075 IARTIEIQKTLGFLT
+1075 
-1090 SDLPHLKG
+1090 
-1098 NDSQALM
+1098 
-1105 QEILQNP
+1105 
-1112 PPPPHLIPIS
+1112 
-1122 PLSYRAKPKP
+1122 KP
-1132 SEILTLMPHSSAKKQ
+1132 
-1147 AITISIAEA
+1147 
-1156 EVQPSLYSVLP
+1156 
-1167 NLALICDRGS
+1167 
-1177 KVSPIS
+1177 
-1183 NVFVTNM
+1183 
-1190 LCDLHVN
+1190 
-1197 GSGSYAFLLYRLE
+1197 

>member
-10 KDLTPES
+10 KDLTTEN
-17 NELTHRT
+17 NELTHRPS
-24 FLQILLISLKDDFN
+24 LHNLLNRLKDNFN
-38 TEFKIEHEPK
+38 KEFKIEHEPK
-48 KDKQGGQPDFRVSYQ
+48 REQGSQPDFRVSFQ

-71 NKRVGTDLIQL
+71 NKRVGTDLRQL
-82 LKSDQILKYLEL
+82 SKSDQIRKYLEL

-117 LIKKEISVSSLDE
+117 LSKKEISVASLDE
-130 LSKPLKPNPQT
+130 LSKPIKTNPQT
-141 ECDLVELFKSFFN
+141 ERDLIELFKSFFN
-154 YEAAPIT
+154 HEAAPIT
-161 NAKDFATHLSA
+161 NAKDFATHLS
-172 PTKYLKDALIQYQ
+172 PRTRYLKDALIKYQ
-185 EKAQVSSIFNNF
+185 EEKQVSSIFNNF

-230 FEKINLDNV
+230 FEKINLNNV
-239 RSSIPENFAVIR
+239 RSSIPKNFAVIR

-261 AIKEIQW
+261 GIKEIQW
-268 LLDEILSLINH
+268 LLNEILSSINH
-279 VNMDS
+279 VDIDS
-284 IIKDLNDDKD
+284 ILKDLNDDKD

-302 FLSAYDPKLREKKG
+302 FLSAYDPKLRKSKG

-377 ETRKTSDGGT
+377 EMRKTSDGGI

-434 ALQIILTNTLIQPSE
+434 ALKIILTNTLIQPSE
-449 IAADR
+449 IAAYR
-454 GLQPIF
+454 GLNPIF
-460 EKELK
+460 ETELLN
-465 SAQEIKK
+465 AQEIKK
-472 DEKILIITGNPPYS
+472 DENILIITGNPPYS

-494 FEWEVRATYGIEPE
+494 FEWEVKATYGIEPE
-508 FQTIEIERNVKL
+508 FQTIEIEKNVKL
-520 TDKIKKLLKNIQTQN
+520 TDKIKTLLKNIQTQKQ
-535 EGDKS
+535 GGS
-540 VKNTNKDAL
+540 KNAL
-549 KNLKK
+549 KELKK
-554 LHSKYKLQKEKNPKW
+554 LHSKYKLQDERNPKW

-624 NLHGNARKKEE
+624 NLHGNARKKEK
-635 TPQGAKDENV
+635 TPQGADDENV
-645 FNIMQGV
+645 FNIKQGV
-652 SINLFVKKA
+652 SINLFVKNP
-661 QATKQKILQKI
+661 QTTKQKIH
-672 YYYDVYGERAEKYDF
+672 YYDVYGERAEKYAF

-700 LAPREPFYLLIPQK
+700 LTPREPFYLLLPLK
-714 TSLLDEYEQG
+714 TRLLDEYEQG
-724 FSVQDMFQVGSTGIC
+724 FSVQKMFQVGGTGIC
-739 SQRDH
+739 SKRDH

-749 DKESLLKLLKDFST
+749 DKESLLELLKDFST

-768 LRRIYN
+768 LRRKYDIG
-774 IKKDGRDWRLEYAIK
+774 DDSRDWRLEYAIREIK
-789 DVKANANNLE
+789 TNIKRLE
-799 EYIVSCQYRPFD
+799 EYIVLCQYRPFD
-811 FYYTYYTGKSKSFIA
+811 YRWTYYTPNSRTFLA
-826 YPRGEVF
+826 YPVYDVF
-833 KHMLPPPTNPKTP
+833 KHMLPPPPPTNPKTP
-846 NQTCKNVALNIARQS
+846 NQTRKNVALITSRRFCQS
-861 KMHGEWR
+861 QK
-868 YVMAHKELVDI
+868 
-879 NLIASAGS
+879 S
-887 MGVGYNYPICQFN
+887 GVGFVSNKISDLRTWTCPGMEGGDYVNPLYH

-910 EFRSFIDKHY
+910 KFRDFIDKHY

-926 LEVLGY
+926 LEILGY

-946 EEFLKADYPKILFTN
+946 EDFLKADYPKILFTK

-982 NQESLNHSFEKLK
+982 NQESLNYSFEKLK
-995 DATIGG
+995 DATIGESCYIEG
-1001 SYYKEAHER
+1001 YER
-1010 NPIIKKPSYNEPE
+1010 NPIISQKPSHNE

-1033 FRGVSEEIYN
+1033 FSGVSQEIYD
-1043 YMIGG
+1043 YRIGG
-1048 YGVLDKYLKSHKNE
+1048 YCVLDKYLKSHKNE
-1062 SCNFDHVSNIIKV
+1062 PCDFDHVTRIIKV

-1098 NDSQALM
+1098 NDSKALM

-1112 PPPPHLIPIS
+1112 PPPI
-1122 PLSYRAKPKP
+1122 
-1132 SEILTLMPHSSAKKQ
+1132 
-1147 AITISIAEA
+1147 
-1156 EVQPSLYSVLP
+1156 
-1167 NLALICDRGS
+1167 
-1177 KVSPIS
+1177 
-1183 NVFVTNM
+1183 
-1190 LCDLHVN
+1190 
-1197 GSGSYAFLLYRLE
+1197 

>member
-1 MLKEYLESI
+1 MLKEYLEGI
-10 KDLTPES
+10 KDITPEK
-17 NELTHRT
+17 NELTHRPS
-24 FLQILLISLKDDFN
+24 LYNLLKNLKNDFN
-38 TEFKIEHEPK
+38 KEFKIEHEPK

-82 LKSDQILKYLEL
+82 LKSDQVLKYLEL
-94 NPNLMLTDYLNFV
+94 NPNLMLTDYLKFV

-117 LIKKEISVSSLDE
+117 LIKKEISVASLDE
-130 LSKPLKPNPQT
+130 LSKPLKSKPQT
-141 ECDLVELFKSFFN
+141 ERDLIELFKSFFN
-154 YEAAPIT
+154 HEAAPIA
-161 NAKDFATHLSA
+161 NAKDFATHLS
-172 PTKYLKDALIQYQ
+172 PRTRYLKDALIKYQ
-185 EKAQVSSIFNNF
+185 EKVQVSSIFNNF

-207 EDFSDALAQTLTYS
+207 EDFSDALAQMLTYS

-239 RSSIPENFAVIR
+239 RSSIPKNFAVIR

-261 AIKEIQW
+261 EIKEIQW
-268 LLDEILSLINH
+268 LLNEILSSINH
-279 VNMDS
+279 VDMDS
-284 IIKDLNDDKD
+284 ILKDLNDDKD

-302 FLSAYDPKLREKKG
+302 FLSAYDPKLRESKG

-336 KTHFKDA
+336 KTRFKDA

-387 STKEDKYQNLLKQF
+387 STKENKYQNLLKQF

-449 IAADR
+449 IVAYR
-454 GLQPIF
+454 GLSPIF

-486 GASSNEGL
+486 GASSNDGL

-508 FQTIEIERNVKL
+508 FQTIEIEKNVKL
-520 TDKIKKLLKNIQTQN
+520 TDKIKKFLNNIQKQK
-535 EGDKS
+535 ESGS
-540 VKNTNKDAL
+540 KNAL
-549 KNLKK
+549 KELKQ

-624 NLHGNARKKEE
+624 NLHGNARKKEK

-661 QATKQKILQKI
+661 QTTKQKILQKI

-687 LAQNDLNSIEWLE
+687 LAQNDLNSINWLE

-714 TSLLDEYEQG
+714 TPLLEEYEQG
-724 FSVQDMFQVGSTGIC
+724 FSVQEMFQIGGTGIC
-739 SQRDH
+739 SKKDH

-768 LRRIYN
+768 LRRKYDIRDSEGWKLGRAIEN
-774 IKKDGRDWRLEYAIK
+774 VKKNSHELEK
-789 DVKANANNLE
+789 
-799 EYIVSCQYRPFD
+799 YIVSCQYRPFD
-811 FYYTYYTGKSKSFIA
+811 YRWTYYTDKSCGFLA
-826 YPRGEVF
+826 RPVYQVF
-833 KHMLPPPTNPKTP
+833 KHMLPPPPPTNPKTP
-846 NQTCKNVALNIARQS
+846 NQTRKNVALNTPRQLKNNDKS
-861 KMHGEWR
+861 WTQCFISSH
-868 YVMAHKELVDI
+868 I
-879 NLIASAGS
+879 NDQGLSSGGNGAG
-887 MGVGYNYPICQFN
+887 VNYPLYQFRD
-900 NPNYTENFTP
+900 PNYTENFTP

-920 NHSFEP
+920 NHHFEP

-961 NKDLFRVLSL
+961 NKDLFRALSL

-995 DATIGG
+995 DATIGE
-1001 SYYKEAHER
+1001 SCYKEER
-1010 NPIIKKPSYNEPE
+1010 NPIIKKPLHNEPE
-1023 QRLYINHSAY
+1023 KRLYINHSAY

-1062 SCNFDHVSNIIKV
+1062 PCNFDHVTNVIKI

-1098 NDSQALM
+1098 NDSEALM

-1112 PPPPHLIPIS
+1112 PPPPPI
-1122 PLSYRAKPKP
+1122 
-1132 SEILTLMPHSSAKKQ
+1132 
-1147 AITISIAEA
+1147 
-1156 EVQPSLYSVLP
+1156 
-1167 NLALICDRGS
+1167 
-1177 KVSPIS
+1177 
-1183 NVFVTNM
+1183 
-1190 LCDLHVN
+1190 
-1197 GSGSYAFLLYRLE
+1197 

>member
-1 MLKEYLESI
+1 MLKEYLEGI

-17 NELTHRT
+17 NEPTHRRP
-24 FLQILLISLKDDFN
+24 LENLLISLKDHFN
-38 TEFKIEHEPK
+38 KEFKIEHEPK
-48 KDKQGGQPDFRVSYQ
+48 RERGSQPDFRVSYQ

-71 NKRVGTDLIQL
+71 NKRVGTNLNRL

-107 WVGKDENNAP
+107 WVGKDENNKP
-117 LIKKEISVSSLDE
+117 LIKREISVASLDE
-130 LSKPLKPNPQT
+130 LSKPLKPKPQT
-141 ECDLVELFKSFFN
+141 ERDLIGFFKGFFN

-161 NAKDFATHLSA
+161 NAKDFANALSA

-185 EKAQVSSIFNNF
+185 KDTQVSSIFKNF

-207 EDFSDALAQTLTYS
+207 EDFSDAFAQTLTYS

-239 RSSIPENFAVIR
+239 RSSIPKNFAVIR

-268 LLDEILSLINH
+268 LLNEILSLINH
-279 VNMDS
+279 VDMGS

-377 ETRKTSDGGT
+377 EVRKTSDGGT

-414 HLNLSQAFKEE
+414 HLNISQAFKEE

-434 ALQIILTNTLIQPSE
+434 ALKIILTNTLIQPSE
-449 IAADR
+449 IVAYR
-454 GLQPIF
+454 GLNPIF
-460 EKELK
+460 EKEL
-465 SAQEIKK
+465 SNAQEIKRN
-472 DEKILIITGNPPYS
+472 ENILIITGNPPYS

-494 FEWEVRATYGIEPE
+494 FEWEVKATYGIEPK
-508 FQTIEIERNVKL
+508 FQTIEIEKNTKL
-520 TDKIKKLLKNIQTQN
+520 TDKIQTLLKNIQKQK
-535 EGDKS
+535 ES
-540 VKNTNKDAL
+540 SSKDAL
-549 KNLKK
+549 KALKS

-588 GHGLFGFI
+588 GHGLFGLI

-661 QATKQKILQKI
+661 QATKPKIF
-672 YYYDVYGERAEKYDF
+672 YYDVYGQRAEKYAF

-700 LAPREPFYLLIPQK
+700 LTPRGPFYLLIPQE
-714 TSLLDEYEQG
+714 TPLLEEYEQG
-724 FSVQDMFQVGSTGIC
+724 FSVQEMFQVGGTGIC
-739 SQRDH
+739 SKRDH

-768 LRRIYN
+768 LRRKYDIG
-774 IKKDGRDWRLEYAIK
+774 DDSRDWRLNNAVREVETNIK
-789 DVKANANNLE
+789 RLE
-799 EYIVSCQYRPFD
+799 EYIVLCQYRPFD
-811 FYYTYYTGKSKSFIA
+811 YRWTYYTPNSRTFLA
-826 YPRGEVF
+826 YPVYDVF
-833 KHMLPPPTNPKTP
+833 KHMLPPPPPTNPKTP
-846 NQTCKNVALNIARQS
+846 NQTRKNVALNTPRQLKNNDKS
-861 KMHGEWR
+861 WTQCFIGSH
-868 YVMAHKELVDI
+868 I
-879 NLIASAGS
+879 NDQGLSSGGNGAG
-887 MGVGYNYPICQFN
+887 VNYPLYQFKH
-900 NPNYTENFTP
+900 PNYTENFTP

-920 NHSFEP
+920 SHPFEP

-946 EEFLKADYPKILFTN
+946 EDFLKADYPKILFTN
-961 NKDLFRVLSL
+961 NKDLFRALSL

-982 NQESLNHSFEKLK
+982 NQESLNHGFEKLK
-995 DATIGG
+995 DATIGE
-1001 SYYKEAHER
+1001 SCYKEAHDR
-1010 NPIIKKPSYNEPE
+1010 IIKKPLHNEPE

-1062 SCNFDHVSNIIKV
+1062 PCDFDHVTNIIKV
-1075 IARTIEIQKTLGFLT
+1075 IARTIEIQRTFGFLT

-1098 NDSQALM
+1098 NDSKALI

-1112 PPPPHLIPIS
+1112 PPPPPFNTNI
-1122 PLSYRAKPKP
+1122 
-1132 SEILTLMPHSSAKKQ
+1132 
-1147 AITISIAEA
+1147 
-1156 EVQPSLYSVLP
+1156 
-1167 NLALICDRGS
+1167 ALILSRQAKAIGDFDFDAAFISKEASDNNIYRRGG
-1177 KVSPIS
+1177 
-1183 NVFVTNM
+1183 
-1190 LCDLHVN
+1190 
-1197 GSGSYAFLLYRLE
+1197 GSAFPLFCLI

>member
-17 NELTHRT
+17 NELTHRPS
-24 FLQILLISLKDDFN
+24 LYNLLKNLKNDFKK
-38 TEFKIEHEPK
+38 EFKIEHEPK

-71 NKRVGTDLIQL
+71 NKRVGTNLSQL

-94 NPNLMLTDYLNFV
+94 NPNLMLTDYLKFV
-107 WVGKDENNAP
+107 WVGKDENNEP
-117 LIKKEISVSSLDE
+117 SIKREISIASLEE

-141 ECDLVELFKSFFN
+141 ERDLIELFKGFFN
-154 YEAAPIT
+154 HEAAPIT
-161 NAKDFATHLSA
+161 NAKDFANVLSA
-172 PTKYLKDALIQYQ
+172 PTRYLKDALIRYQ
-185 EKAQVSSIFNNF
+185 EDMQVSSIFKNF

-207 EDFSDALAQTLTYS
+207 EDFSDAFAQTLTYS
-221 LFLAKLNHP
+221 LFIAKLNHP
-230 FEKINLDNV
+230 FEKIDLNNV
-239 RSSIPENFAVIR
+239 RSSIPKNFAVIR

-256 LKKLD
+256 LKRLD
-261 AIKEIQW
+261 AIQEIQW

-279 VNMDS
+279 VDMGS

-316 VYYTPDSVVKFII
+316 VYYTPDPVVKFII

-357 LLDFATGTGTFLL
+357 LLDFATGTGTLLL

-377 ETRKTSDGGT
+377 ETRKTSDGGI

-425 FKKPLKEND
+425 FKKPLKGND
-434 ALQIILTNTLIQPSE
+434 ALKIILTNTLIQPSE
-449 IAADR
+449 IIAYR
-454 GLQPIF
+454 GLSPIF
-460 EKELK
+460 EKEL
-465 SAQEIKK
+465 SNAQKIKK
-472 DEKILIITGNPPYS
+472 NENILIITGNPPYS
-486 GASSNEGL
+486 GASENKGL
-494 FEWEVRATYGIEPE
+494 FEWEVKATYGIEPE
-508 FQTIEIERNVKL
+508 FQTIEIEKNVKL
-520 TDKIKKLLKNIQTQN
+520 TDKIQTLLKNVQKQK
-535 EGDKS
+535 ESGS
-540 VKNTNKDAL
+540 KNAL
-549 KNLKK
+549 KKLKN

-635 TPQGAKDENV
+635 TPQGATDENV
-645 FNIMQGV
+645 FDIMQGV

-661 QATKQKILQKI
+661 QATKPKIH
-672 YYYDVYGERAEKYDF
+672 YYDVYGERAEKYAF
-687 LAQNDLNSIEWLE
+687 LAQNDLDRIEWLE
-700 LAPREPFYLLIPQK
+700 LAPREPFYLLIPQE
-714 TSLLDEYEQG
+714 TPLLEEYEQG
-724 FSVQDMFQVGSTGIC
+724 FSVQEMFQISSVGIVTG
-739 SQRDH
+739 
-744 VVFHK
+744 K
-749 DKESLLKLLKDFST
+749 DKIFIANNTESLKEQVLKYCNEFNEQCVKD
-763 LEPSE
+763 
-768 LRRIYN
+768 IH
-774 IKKDGRDWRLEYAIK
+774 
-789 DVKANANNLE
+789 
-799 EYIVSCQYRPFD
+799 YRPFD
-811 FYYTYYTGKSKSFIA
+811 MRKVYYDTKKLERARENT
-826 YPRGEVF
+826 F
-833 KHMLPPPTNPKTP
+833 KHMLPPPPPTNPKTP
-846 NQTCKNVALNIARQS
+846 NQTRKNVALITSRRFCQS
-861 KMHGEWR
+861 QK
-868 YVMAHKELVDI
+868 
-879 NLIASAGS
+879 S
-887 MGVGYNYPICQFN
+887 GVGFVSNKISDSRTWTCPGMEGGDYVNPLYH

-910 EFRSFIDKHY
+910 EFRNFIDKHY
-920 NHSFEP
+920 SHHFES

-946 EEFLKADYPKILFTN
+946 EDFLKADYPKILFTN
-961 NKDLFRVLSL
+961 NKDLFRALSL

-982 NQESLNHSFEKLK
+982 NKESLNHSFEKLK
-995 DATIGG
+995 DPTIGE
-1001 SYYKEAHER
+1001 SYYKEAHDR
-1010 NPIIKKPSYNEPE
+1010 NPIIKKPFHNEPE

-1033 FRGVSEEIYN
+1033 FKGVSEEIYD

-1062 SCNFDHVSNIIKV
+1062 SCDFDHVSNIIKV

-1098 NDSQALM
+1098 NDSKALI

-1112 PPPPHLIPIS
+1112 PPPPI
-1122 PLSYRAKPKP
+1122 
-1132 SEILTLMPHSSAKKQ
+1132 
-1147 AITISIAEA
+1147 
-1156 EVQPSLYSVLP
+1156 
-1167 NLALICDRGS
+1167 
-1177 KVSPIS
+1177 
-1183 NVFVTNM
+1183 
-1190 LCDLHVN
+1190 
-1197 GSGSYAFLLYRLE
+1197 

>member
-1 MLKEYLESI
+1 MLKEYLEGI
-10 KDLTPES
+10 KDITHES
-17 NELTHRT
+17 NELTHRL
-24 FLQILLISLKDDFN
+24 FLHNLLDKLKNHFN
-38 TEFKIEHEPK
+38 KEFKIEHEPK
-48 KDKQGGQPDFRVSYQ
+48 RDKQGGQPDFRVSFQ

-71 NKRVGTDLIQL
+71 NKRVGTNLNQR
-82 LKSDQILKYLEL
+82 LKDDQILKYLEL
-94 NPNLMLTDYLNFV
+94 NPNLMLTDYLNFM
-107 WVGKDENNAP
+107 WVGKDEENKP
-117 LIKKEISVSSLDE
+117 LIKREISIASPDE

-141 ECDLVELFKSFFN
+141 ERDLIELFKSFFN

-161 NAKDFATHLSA
+161 NAKDFATHLST
-172 PTKYLKDALIQYQ
+172 PTKYLKDALITYQ
-185 EKAQVSSIFNNF
+185 KDEQVSSIFKNF

-239 RSSIPENFAVIR
+239 RSSIPKNFAVIR

-268 LLDEILSLINH
+268 LLNEILSLINH
-279 VNMDS
+279 VDMDS
-284 IIKDLNDDKD
+284 ILKDLNDDKD

-316 VYYTPDSVVKFII
+316 VYYTPDSVVEFII

-377 ETRKTSDGGT
+377 EVRKTSDGGI

-449 IAADR
+449 IVAYR
-454 GLQPIF
+454 GLSPIF
-460 EKELK
+460 EKELLN
-465 SAQEIKK
+465 AQEIKK
-472 DEKILIITGNPPYS
+472 NENILIITGNPPYS
-486 GASSNEGL
+486 GASENKGL
-494 FEWEVRATYGIEPE
+494 FEWEVKATYGIEPE
-508 FQTIEIERNVKL
+508 FQTIEIEKNIKL
-520 TDKIKKLLKNIQTQN
+520 TDKIQTLLKNIQTQKESGSKN
-535 EGDKS
+535 APKS
-540 VKNTNKDAL
+540 GSKDAL
-549 KNLKK
+549 KNLKN

-652 SINLFVKKA
+652 SINLFVKKV
-661 QATKQKILQKI
+661 QATKQKIC
-672 YYYDVYGERAEKYDF
+672 YYDVYGERAEKYAF

-700 LAPREPFYLLIPQK
+700 FTPREPFYLLLPLK
-714 TSLLDEYEQG
+714 TPLLDEYEQG
-724 FSVQDMFQVGSTGIC
+724 FSVQDMFQVGGTGIC
-739 SQRDH
+739 SKRDH

-768 LRRIYN
+768 LRRKYDIG
-774 IKKDGRDWRLEYAIK
+774 DDSRDWRLNNAIREVETNIK
-789 DVKANANNLE
+789 RLE
-799 EYIVSCQYRPFD
+799 EYIVLCQYRPFD
-811 FYYTYYTGKSKSFIA
+811 YRWTYYTSNSRTFLA
-826 YPRGEVF
+826 YPVYDVF

-846 NQTCKNVALNIARQS
+846 NQTRKNVALNIARQS

-887 MGVGYNYPICQFN
+887 MGVGYNYPLYQFKH
-900 NPNYTENFTP
+900 PNYTENFTP

-920 NHSFEP
+920 SHSFEP

-961 NKDLFRVLSL
+961 NKDLFRALSL

-982 NQESLNHSFEKLK
+982 NKESLNHSFEKLK
-995 DATIGG
+995 DATIGE
-1001 SYYKEAHER
+1001 SCYKEVHDR
-1010 NPIIKKPSYNEPE
+1010 IIKKPLHNEPE

-1033 FRGVSEEIYN
+1033 FRGVSQEIYD
-1043 YMIGG
+1043 YRIGG
-1048 YGVLDKYLKSHKNE
+1048 YVVLDKYLKSHKNE
-1062 SCNFDHVSNIIKV
+1062 SCNFDHVSNIIRV

-1098 NDSQALM
+1098 NVSEALM

-1112 PPPPHLIPIS
+1112 PPPPPF
-1122 PLSYRAKPKP
+1122 
-1132 SEILTLMPHSSAKKQ
+1132 
-1147 AITISIAEA
+1147 
-1156 EVQPSLYSVLP
+1156 
-1167 NLALICDRGS
+1167 N
-1177 KVSPIS
+1177 
-1183 NVFVTNM
+1183 
-1190 LCDLHVN
+1190 
-1197 GSGSYAFLLYRLE
+1197 